1 MSKSNMN
8 LKLVTGLLMAS
19 GTTVAFASMNNLN
32 VQSNLGEQ
40 FSGSIVVT
48 GPTAQEI
55 LKSPSSI
62 SVSGA
67 PVSARVSKQG
77 EAAVIHLRS
86 SVPIN
91 DPVLRLRVQA
101 GSESRQYSAIID
113 PKNSAHQS
121 AQVNSAKAI
130 PHPPALASNNQPASK
145 PTATPVHKA
154 AAPKPAQQ
162 TIQNNRAHTPAA
174 AAPSNI
180 AIAQQYKVQAKDNI
194 FEIARRHQPEG
205 LSTAQTVQALMR
217 ANPQAFRNHNPN
229 LLYGD
234 ATLKIPSADAMHQ
247 LVKGRSAK
255 TVVAVATTATA
266 AVASTNTSTTA
277 TDDVAVIEKQ
287 LADLEQ
293 QKAQLEKQLVQ
304 AQQASAAAENT
315 AEPVATASAPVVA
328 ASTPVVAPASTPVA
342 APTKAAPPALIP
354 PVPEEKGLMDLLMEN
369 LPYLA
374 GGLVV
379 LLLLAMLIARS
390 RKKAAA
396 TDEAAFEGSND
407 DDAVEIFNFDDAS
420 LEKVSLSK
428 TDDVQNQL
436 TDAELEAL
444 NSFNPQ
450 EETAFHQTTA
460 KPTEAPQASGLTTG
474 ATALVGGAAVVAAA
488 HAASEQDFMPSDE
501 ELAQYAQPTAT
512 AAPASDDFNLDDLD
526 SLLKQGEVE
535 SQLISGE
542 TTSHDDFNFDF
553 DVNELAQNNSLNL
566 SSPALDF
573 PDVDAV
579 VEAPVATHLP
589 QVEDVN
595 FGDFD
600 AELSATTAP
609 SPEFNLDLG
618 TVALG
623 AAGLAAAT
631 QLMQDEPST
640 ANEGL
645 TLSQDDINAIN
656 FDDFT
661 TPSSST
667 DTVVALDNNA
677 DIDALFQGE
686 ESTSE
691 SPAVSKFNS
700 IPMDSGHELTFDDS
714 FNLNFDDLLSVD
726 EPASAAEN
734 SMNVAEATPAYVPEE
749 ISFDNVLASPTIEE
763 TSTVVN
769 SAIAEDNRPAQ
780 AWAGTGNFGNPLEE
794 AAAEAINT
802 THDAASQATEFDLDF
817 NLDAA
822 APAASTAPE
831 VVEETFFNTDDI
843 MSFDLDVPS
852 VDAPSA
858 QETIQTASVDDAAS
872 DLSFDLDALNL
883 DTISTDTTTAVA
895 DQAATDVSF
904 DLDALS
910 LDTISADTSTA
921 VADQAATD
929 VSFDLD
935 ALNLDTIST
944 EASTAAADLSSAD
957 VNFDLDALSLD
968 AVSTDSV
975 STVSNETVADM
986 SFDLDA
992 LSLDTAAAEPA
1003 IQPAPTATPDSSNNF
1018 DFSLDDLNADVAS
1031 APAMVEATLAPSTD
1045 FSLDD
1050 FNLDEFATLE
1060 TTEVTANPEVAI
1072 ADVDFNLDSLSL
1084 DTAAEAAP
1092 VAAFGALAKETAPAV
1107 EEEDTP
1113 AAIETETADNL
1124 ALQTLQHTQ
1133 DAKLDLAK
1141 MYLEIGDK
1149 DAAMNIL
1156 ADLMENGSNDAAERA
1171 QALYQ
1176 AL

>member
-1 MSKSNMN
+1 MN

-726 EPASAAEN
+726 EPAPAAEN
-734 SMNVAEATPAYVPEE
+734 SLNVAEVTSAYVPEE
-749 ISFDNVLASPTIEE
+749 ISFDNVLASPVTEE

-831 VVEETFFNTDDI
+831 VAEETFFNTDDI

-852 VDAPSA
+852 VDAPST
-858 QETIQTASVDDAAS
+858 QETIQTASMSDAAS
-872 DLSFDLDALNL
+872 DLSFDLDALSLDTISADTTTAVAEQASTDVSFDLNVLSL

-904 DLDALS
+904 DLD
-910 LDTISADTSTA
+910 T
-921 VADQAATD
+921 
-929 VSFDLD
+929 
-935 ALNLDTIST
+935 LNLDAIST
-944 EASTAAADLSSAD
+944 EASTAAADLSSAN
-957 VNFDLDALSLD
+957 VNFDLDALSLN
-968 AVSTDSV
+968 AVSTDAV
-975 STVSNETVADM
+975 STVSNEAVADM

-1018 DFSLDDLNADVAS
+1018 DFSLDDLNAEL
-1031 APAMVEATLAPSTD
+1031 APASVEATLAPSTD

-1050 FNLDEFATLE
+1050 FNLDEFATVE

-1084 DTAAEAAP
+1084 DTVAEAAP
-1092 VAAFGALAKETAPAV
+1092 VAAFGALTEETAPAA
-1107 EEEDTP
+1107 EEAP
-1113 AAIETETADNL
+1113 AAIETESADNL

>member
-19 GTTVAFASMNNLN
+19 GSTVALASMNNLN

-55 LKSPSSI
+55 LKSPASI

-77 EAAVIHLRS
+77 DSAVIHLRS

-91 DPVLRLRVQA
+91 DPVLRLKVQA
-101 GSESRQYSAIID
+101 GTESRQYSAIID
-113 PKNSAHQS
+113 PKNAVHQS
-121 AQVNSAKAI
+121 AQVNPAKAI
-130 PHPPALASNNQPASK
+130 PHPPALASNNEAARK
-145 PTATPVHKA
+145 PTATPAHKA
-154 AAPKPAQQ
+154 ATPKPAQQ
-162 TIQNNRAHTPAA
+162 TIQNNRAQAATA

-180 AIAQQYKVQAKDNI
+180 AIAQQYKVQAQDNI
-194 FEIARRHQPEG
+194 FEIARRYQPDG

-255 TVVAVATTATA
+255 HVVAATAATA
-266 AVASTNTSTTA
+266 AVATTTA
-277 TDDVAVIEKQ
+277 PATTAATADDVANIEKQ

-304 AQQASAAAENT
+304 AQQASAAAEST
-315 AEPVATASAPVVA
+315 AAPVATASAPTVA
-328 ASTPVVAPASTPVA
+328 ASTPVA
-342 APTKAAPPALIP
+342 APASTPAVAPTKATPPAPIP
-354 PVPEEKGLMDLLMEN
+354 PVPEEKGLMDLLVDY

-374 GGLVV
+374 VGLAA
-379 LLLLAMLIARS
+379 LLILAMLIVRS

-396 TDEAAFEGSND
+396 SDEVALDESE
-407 DDAVEIFNFDDAS
+407 DDAVEIFNFDEAALDTD
-420 LEKVSLSK
+420 KVSLSK
-428 TDDVQNQL
+428 TDDIQNQL

-450 EETAFHQTTA
+450 EDKAFHQSTA
-460 KPTEAPQASGLTTG
+460 QPTAAPQTSSLATG
-474 ATALVGGAAVVAAA
+474 ATALVGGAAVAAAA

-501 ELAQYAQPTAT
+501 ELAQYAQPSAT
-512 AAPASDDFNLDDLD
+512 EAPASDDFNLDDLD

-535 SQLISGE
+535 TQLA
-542 TTSHDDFNFDF
+542 TTEPTAHDDFNFDF

-566 SSPALDF
+566 STPALDF
-573 PDVDAV
+573 PDVDTV

-600 AELSATTAP
+600 VEVSATAAP
-609 SPEFNLDLG
+609 SNEFDLGLG

-623 AAGLAAAT
+623 AAGVAAASH
-631 QLMQDEPST
+631 LVQDTPATE
-640 ANEGL
+640 NEGL

-656 FDDFT
+656 FDDFNTST
-661 TPSSST
+661 TDVNTAVAT
-667 DTVVALDNNA
+667 DTNV
-677 DIDALFQGE
+677 DIDALFQDE
-686 ESTSE
+686 AEAAVA
-691 SPAVSKFNS
+691 SPVSKFNS

-726 EPASAAEN
+726 EAAVEAPNSLSAVET
-734 SMNVAEATPAYVPEE
+734 SHIEAPEE
-749 ISFDNVLASPTIEE
+749 ISFDNIVE
-763 TSTVVN
+763 TAAPV
-769 SAIAEDNRPAQ
+769 AEIITPVAATAMVEDSRPAQ
-780 AWAGTGNFGNPLEE
+780 AWAGTGNFGNPS
-794 AAAEAINT
+794 AAETIST
-802 THDAASQATEFDLDF
+802 TTDAEPQATEFDLDF
-817 NLDAA
+817 NLDTA
-822 APAASTAPE
+822 APTATATPEGAEEVLFAS
-831 VVEETFFNTDDI
+831 DDI

-852 VDAPSA
+852 IDSPA
-858 QETIQTASVDDAAS
+858 ASEVTEVANANTDAAA

-883 DTISTDTTTAVA
+883 DSISNEAPAAVETTAS
-895 DQAATDVSF
+895 DVSF

-910 LDTISADTSTA
+910 LDVAPTEITALADTA
-921 VADQAATD
+921 IADI
-929 VSFDLD
+929 SFDLD
-935 ALNLDTIST
+935 AP
-944 EASTAAADLSSAD
+944 SA
-957 VNFDLDALSLD
+957 
-968 AVSTDSV
+968 DSV
-975 STVSNETVADM
+975 SAATPAAVADDALADM

-992 LSLDTAAAEPA
+992 LSMDIAAEPA

-1018 DFSLDDLNADVAS
+1018 DFSLDDLNAAVT
-1031 APAMVEATLAPSTD
+1031 PATAEATAAPDTD

-1050 FNLDEFATLE
+1050 FNLEEFASVE
-1060 TTEVTANPEVAI
+1060 ATEVAATPA

-1084 DTAAEAAP
+1084 DNIGETAPVAALPEEAAP
-1092 VAAFGALAKETAPAV
+1092 VLD
-1107 EEEDTP
+1107 DTP
-1113 AAIETETADNL
+1113 VVAAAESADNL

-1141 MYLEIGDK
+1141 MYIEIGDK

-1176 AL
+1176 SL

>member
-19 GTTVAFASMNNLN
+19 GSTVALASMNNLN

-55 LKSPSSI
+55 LKSPASI

-77 EAAVIHLRS
+77 DSAVIHLRS

-91 DPVLRLRVQA
+91 DPVLRLKVQA
-101 GSESRQYSAIID
+101 GTESRQYSAIID
-113 PKNSAHQS
+113 PKNAVHQS
-121 AQVNSAKAI
+121 AQVNPAKAI
-130 PHPPALASNNQPASK
+130 PHPPALASNNEAARK
-145 PTATPVHKA
+145 PTATPAHKA
-154 AAPKPAQQ
+154 ATPKPAQQ
-162 TIQNNRAHTPAA
+162 TIQNNRAQAATA

-180 AIAQQYKVQAKDNI
+180 AIAQQYKVQAQDNI
-194 FEIARRHQPEG
+194 FEIARRYQPDG

-255 TVVAVATTATA
+255 HVVAATAATA
-266 AVASTNTSTTA
+266 AVATTTA
-277 TDDVAVIEKQ
+277 PATTAATADDVANIEKQ

-304 AQQASAAAENT
+304 AQQASAAAEST
-315 AEPVATASAPVVA
+315 AAPVATASAPTVA
-328 ASTPVVAPASTPVA
+328 ASTPVA
-342 APTKAAPPALIP
+342 APASTPAVAPTKATPPAPIP
-354 PVPEEKGLMDLLMEN
+354 PVPEEKGLMDLLVDY

-374 GGLVV
+374 IGLVA
-379 LLLLAMLIARS
+379 LLILAMLIARS

-396 TDEAAFEGSND
+396 SDEVALDESE
-407 DDAVEIFNFDDAS
+407 DDAVEIFNFDEAALDTD
-420 LEKVSLSK
+420 KVSLSK
-428 TDDVQNQL
+428 TDDIQNQL

-450 EETAFHQTTA
+450 EDKAFHQSTA
-460 KPTEAPQASGLTTG
+460 QPTAAPQTSSLATG
-474 ATALVGGAAVVAAA
+474 ATALVGGAAVAAAA

-501 ELAQYAQPTAT
+501 ELAQYAQPSAT
-512 AAPASDDFNLDDLD
+512 EAPASDDFNLDDLD

-535 SQLISGE
+535 TQLATAE
-542 TTSHDDFNFDF
+542 PTAHDDFNFDF

-566 SSPALDF
+566 STPALDF
-573 PDVDAV
+573 PDVDTV

-600 AELSATTAP
+600 VEVSATAAP
-609 SPEFNLDLG
+609 SNEFDLDLG

-623 AAGLAAAT
+623 AAGVAAASH
-631 QLMQDEPST
+631 LVQDTPATE
-640 ANEGL
+640 NEGL

-656 FDDFT
+656 FDDFNTST
-661 TPSSST
+661 TDVNTAVAT
-667 DTVVALDNNA
+667 DTNV
-677 DIDALFQGE
+677 DIDALFQDE
-686 ESTSE
+686 AEAAVA
-691 SPAVSKFNS
+691 SPVSKFNS

-726 EPASAAEN
+726 EAAVETPN
-734 SMNVAEATPAYVPEE
+734 SISTAEASLAEAPEE
-749 ISFDNVLASPTIEE
+749 ISFDNIVE
-763 TSTVVN
+763 TAAPV
-769 SAIAEDNRPAQ
+769 AEIITPVAATAMVEDSRPAQ
-780 AWAGTGNFGNPLEE
+780 AWAGTGNFGNPS
-794 AAAEAINT
+794 AAETIST
-802 THDAASQATEFDLDF
+802 TTDAEPQATEFDLDF
-817 NLDAA
+817 NLDTA
-822 APAASTAPE
+822 APAATVAPE
-831 VVEETFFNTDDI
+831 VAEEALFANDDI

-852 VDAPSA
+852 IVSPATSEVTEIA
-858 QETIQTASVDDAAS
+858 HANTDAAA

-883 DTISTDTTTAVA
+883 DSISNEAPAAVETTAS
-895 DQAATDVSF
+895 DVSF

-910 LDTISADTSTA
+910 LDAAPTEITALADTA
-921 VADQAATD
+921 IAD

-935 ALNLDTIST
+935 AP
-944 EASTAAADLSSAD
+944 SA
-957 VNFDLDALSLD
+957 
-968 AVSTDSV
+968 DSV
-975 STVSNETVADM
+975 SAATPAAVADDALADM

-992 LSLDTAAAEPA
+992 LSLDTAAEPA

-1018 DFSLDDLNADVAS
+1018 DFSLDDLNAAVT
-1031 APAMVEATLAPSTD
+1031 PATAEATAAPDTD

-1050 FNLDEFATLE
+1050 FNLEEFASVE
-1060 TTEVTANPEVAI
+1060 ATEVAATPT

-1084 DTAAEAAP
+1084 DNIGETAPVAELAALPEEAAP
-1092 VAAFGALAKETAPAV
+1092 VLD
-1107 EEEDTP
+1107 DTP
-1113 AAIETETADNL
+1113 VVAAAESADNL

-1141 MYLEIGDK
+1141 MYIEIGDK

-1176 AL
+1176 SL

>member
-19 GTTVAFASMNNLN
+19 GSTVALASMNNLN

-55 LKSPSSI
+55 LKSPASI

-77 EAAVIHLRS
+77 DSAVIHLRS

-91 DPVLRLRVQA
+91 DPVLRLKVQA
-101 GSESRQYSAIID
+101 GTESRQYSAIID
-113 PKNSAHQS
+113 PKNAVHQS
-121 AQVNSAKAI
+121 AQVNPAKAI
-130 PHPPALASNNQPASK
+130 PHPPALASNNEAARK
-145 PTATPVHKA
+145 PTATPAHKA
-154 AAPKPAQQ
+154 ATPKPAQQ
-162 TIQNNRAHTPAA
+162 TIQNNRAQAATA

-180 AIAQQYKVQAKDNI
+180 AIAQQYKVQAQDNI
-194 FEIARRHQPEG
+194 FEIARRYQPDG

-255 TVVAVATTATA
+255 HVAAATAATA
-266 AVASTNTSTTA
+266 AVATTTA
-277 TDDVAVIEKQ
+277 PATTAATADDVANIEKQ

-304 AQQASAAAENT
+304 AQQASAAAEST
-315 AEPVATASAPVVA
+315 AAPVATASAPTVA
-328 ASTPVVAPASTPVA
+328 ASTPVA
-342 APTKAAPPALIP
+342 APASTPAVAPTKATPPAPIP
-354 PVPEEKGLMDLLMEN
+354 PVPEEKGLMDLLVDY

-374 GGLVV
+374 IGLVA
-379 LLLLAMLIARS
+379 LLILAMLIARS

-396 TDEAAFEGSND
+396 SDEVALDESE
-407 DDAVEIFNFDDAS
+407 DDAVEIFNFDEAALDTD
-420 LEKVSLSK
+420 KVSLSK
-428 TDDVQNQL
+428 TDDIQNQL

-450 EETAFHQTTA
+450 EDKAFHQSTA
-460 KPTEAPQASGLTTG
+460 QPTAAPQTSSLATG
-474 ATALVGGAAVVAAA
+474 ATALVGGAAVAAAA

-501 ELAQYAQPTAT
+501 ELAQYAQPSAT
-512 AAPASDDFNLDDLD
+512 EAPASDDFNLDDLD

-535 SQLISGE
+535 TQLATAE
-542 TTSHDDFNFDF
+542 PTAHDDFNFDF

-566 SSPALDF
+566 STPALDF
-573 PDVDAV
+573 PDVDTV

-600 AELSATTAP
+600 VEVSATAAP
-609 SPEFNLDLG
+609 SNEFDLDLG

-623 AAGLAAAT
+623 AAGVAT
-631 QLMQDEPST
+631 ASHLLQDTPATE
-640 ANEGL
+640 NEGL

-656 FDDFT
+656 FDDFNTST
-661 TPSSST
+661 TDVNTAVAT
-667 DTVVALDNNA
+667 DTNV
-677 DIDALFQGE
+677 DIDALFQDE
-686 ESTSE
+686 AEAAAA
-691 SPAVSKFNS
+691 SPVSKFNS

-726 EPASAAEN
+726 EVAVEAPNSLSAVETSPINTA
-734 SMNVAEATPAYVPEE
+734 EE
-749 ISFDNVLASPTIEE
+749 ISFDT
-763 TSTVVN
+763 
-769 SAIAEDNRPAQ
+769 IAETAAPVAEVITPVAATAMVEDSRPAQ
-780 AWAGTGNFGNPLEE
+780 AWAGTGNFGNPS
-794 AAAEAINT
+794 AAETIST
-802 THDAASQATEFDLDF
+802 TTDAEPQATEFDLDF
-817 NLDAA
+817 NLDTA
-822 APAASTAPE
+822 APTATVAPE
-831 VVEETFFNTDDI
+831 VAEEALFANDDI
-843 MSFDLDVPS
+843 M
-852 VDAPSA
+852 
-858 QETIQTASVDDAAS
+858 
-872 DLSFDLDALNL
+872 SFDLDALNL
-883 DTISTDTTTAVA
+883 DSISNEAPAAVETTASN
-895 DQAATDVSF
+895 VSF

-910 LDTISADTSTA
+910 LDATPTEITALADTA
-921 VADQAATD
+921 IAD

-935 ALNLDTIST
+935 AP
-944 EASTAAADLSSAD
+944 SA
-957 VNFDLDALSLD
+957 
-968 AVSTDSV
+968 DSV
-975 STVSNETVADM
+975 SAATPAAVADDALADM

-992 LSLDTAAAEPA
+992 LSLDTAAEPA

-1018 DFSLDDLNADVAS
+1018 DFSLDDLNAAVT
-1031 APAMVEATLAPSTD
+1031 PATAEATAAPDTD

-1050 FNLDEFATLE
+1050 FNLEEFASVE
-1060 TTEVTANPEVAI
+1060 ATEVAATPA

-1084 DTAAEAAP
+1084 DNIGETAPVAALPEEAAP
-1092 VAAFGALAKETAPAV
+1092 VLD
-1107 EEEDTP
+1107 DTP
-1113 AAIETETADNL
+1113 VVAAAESADNL

-1141 MYLEIGDK
+1141 MYIEIGDK

-1176 AL
+1176 SL

>member
-19 GTTVAFASMNNLN
+19 GSTVALASMNNLN

-55 LKSPSSI
+55 LKSPASI

-77 EAAVIHLRS
+77 DSAVIHLRS

-91 DPVLRLRVQA
+91 DPVLRLKVQA
-101 GSESRQYSAIID
+101 GTESRQYSAIID
-113 PKNSAHQS
+113 PKNAVHQS
-121 AQVNSAKAI
+121 AQVNPAKAI
-130 PHPPALASNNQPASK
+130 PHPPALASNNEAARK
-145 PTATPVHKA
+145 PTATPAHKA
-154 AAPKPAQQ
+154 ATPKPAQQ
-162 TIQNNRAHTPAA
+162 TIQNNRAQAATA

-180 AIAQQYKVQAKDNI
+180 AIAQQYKVQAQDNI
-194 FEIARRHQPEG
+194 FEIARRYQPDG

-255 TVVAVATTATA
+255 HVVAATAATA
-266 AVASTNTSTTA
+266 AVATAPATTA
-277 TDDVAVIEKQ
+277 ATADDVANIEKQ

-304 AQQASAAAENT
+304 AQQASAAAEST
-315 AEPVATASAPVVA
+315 AAPVATASAPTVA
-328 ASTPVVAPASTPVA
+328 ASTPVA
-342 APTKAAPPALIP
+342 APASTPAVAPTKATPPAPIP
-354 PVPEEKGLMDLLMEN
+354 PVPEEKGLMDLLVDY

-374 GGLVV
+374 IGLVA
-379 LLLLAMLIARS
+379 LLILAMLIARS

-396 TDEAAFEGSND
+396 SDEVALDESE
-407 DDAVEIFNFDDAS
+407 DDAVEIFNFDEAALDTD
-420 LEKVSLSK
+420 KVSLSK
-428 TDDVQNQL
+428 TDDIQNQL

-450 EETAFHQTTA
+450 EDKAFHQSTA
-460 KPTEAPQASGLTTG
+460 QPTAAPQTSSLATG
-474 ATALVGGAAVVAAA
+474 ATALVGGAAVAAAA

-501 ELAQYAQPTAT
+501 ELAQYAQPSAT
-512 AAPASDDFNLDDLD
+512 EAPASDDFNLDDLD

-535 SQLISGE
+535 TQLA
-542 TTSHDDFNFDF
+542 TTEPTAHDDFNFDF

-566 SSPALDF
+566 STPALDF
-573 PDVDAV
+573 PDVDTV

-600 AELSATTAP
+600 VEVSATAAP
-609 SPEFNLDLG
+609 SNEFDLDLG

-623 AAGLAAAT
+623 AAGVAAASH
-631 QLMQDEPST
+631 LVQDTSATE
-640 ANEGL
+640 NEGL

-656 FDDFT
+656 FDDFNTST
-661 TPSSST
+661 TDVNTAVAT
-667 DTVVALDNNA
+667 DTNV
-677 DIDALFQGE
+677 DIDALFQDE
-686 ESTSE
+686 AEAAVA
-691 SPAVSKFNS
+691 SPVSKFNS

-726 EPASAAEN
+726 EAAVETPN
-734 SMNVAEATPAYVPEE
+734 SISTAEASLAEAPEE
-749 ISFDNVLASPTIEE
+749 ISFDNIVE
-763 TSTVVN
+763 TAAPV
-769 SAIAEDNRPAQ
+769 AEIITPVAVTAMVEDSRPAQ
-780 AWAGTGNFGNPLEE
+780 AWAGTGNFGNPS
-794 AAAEAINT
+794 AAETIST
-802 THDAASQATEFDLDF
+802 TTDAEPQATEFDLDF
-817 NLDAA
+817 NLDTA
-822 APAASTAPE
+822 APAATVAPE
-831 VVEETFFNTDDI
+831 VAEEVLFASDDI

-852 VDAPSA
+852 IDSPATSEVTEVAHA
-858 QETIQTASVDDAAS
+858 NTDAAA

-883 DTISTDTTTAVA
+883 DSISNEAPAAVETTAS
-895 DQAATDVSF
+895 DVSF

-910 LDTISADTSTA
+910 LDAAPTEITALADTA
-921 VADQAATD
+921 IAD

-935 ALNLDTIST
+935 AP
-944 EASTAAADLSSAD
+944 SA
-957 VNFDLDALSLD
+957 
-968 AVSTDSV
+968 DSV
-975 STVSNETVADM
+975 SAATPAAVADDALADM

-992 LSLDTAAAEPA
+992 LSLDTATEPA

-1018 DFSLDDLNADVAS
+1018 DFSLDDLNAAVT
-1031 APAMVEATLAPSTD
+1031 PATAEATAAPDTD

-1050 FNLDEFATLE
+1050 FNLEEFASVE
-1060 TTEVTANPEVAI
+1060 ATEVAATPA

-1084 DTAAEAAP
+1084 DNIGETAPVAELAALPEEAAP
-1092 VAAFGALAKETAPAV
+1092 VLD
-1107 EEEDTP
+1107 DTP
-1113 AAIETETADNL
+1113 VVAAAESADNL

-1141 MYLEIGDK
+1141 MYIEIGDK

-1176 AL
+1176 SL

>member
-19 GTTVAFASMNNLN
+19 GSTVALASMNNLN

-55 LKSPSSI
+55 LKSPASI

-77 EAAVIHLRS
+77 DSAVIHLRS

-91 DPVLRLRVQA
+91 DPVLRLKVQA
-101 GSESRQYSAIID
+101 GTESRQYSAIID
-113 PKNSAHQS
+113 PKNTVHQS
-121 AQVNSAKAI
+121 AQVNPAKAI
-130 PHPPALASNNQPASK
+130 PHPPVLASNNEAARK
-145 PTATPVHKA
+145 PTATPAHKA
-154 AAPKPAQQ
+154 ATPKPAQQ
-162 TIQNNRAHTPAA
+162 TIQNNRAQAATA

-180 AIAQQYKVQAKDNI
+180 AIAQQYKVQAQDNI
-194 FEIARRHQPEG
+194 FEIARRYQPDG

-255 TVVAVATTATA
+255 HVAAATAATAEVATTNTPATTAATA
-266 AVASTNTSTTA
+266 
-277 TDDVAVIEKQ
+277 DDVANIEKQ

-304 AQQASAAAENT
+304 AQQASAAAEST
-315 AEPVATASAPVVA
+315 PAPVTTASAPAVA
-328 ASTPVVAPASTPVA
+328 ASTPVVAPASTPAV
-342 APTKAAPPALIP
+342 APTKATPPAPIP
-354 PVPEEKGLMDLLMEN
+354 PVPEEKGLMDLLVDY

-374 GGLVV
+374 VGLVA
-379 LLLLAMLIARS
+379 LLILAMLIARS

-396 TDEAAFEGSND
+396 SDEIALNESE
-407 DDAVEIFNFDDAS
+407 DDAVEIFNFDEAALDTD
-420 LEKVSLSK
+420 KVSLSK
-428 TDDVQNQL
+428 TDDIQNQL

-450 EETAFHQTTA
+450 EDKAFHQSTA
-460 KPTEAPQASGLTTG
+460 QPTAAPQTSSLATG
-474 ATALVGGAAVVAAA
+474 ATALVGGAAVAAAA
-488 HAASEQDFMPSDE
+488 HAASEDFMPSDE
-501 ELAQYAQPTAT
+501 ELAQYAQPSAT
-512 AAPASDDFNLDDLD
+512 EAPASDDFNLDDLD

-535 SQLISGE
+535 TQLATTE
-542 TTSHDDFNFDF
+542 TTAHDDFNFDF

-566 SSPALDF
+566 STPALDF
-573 PDVDAV
+573 PDVDTV

-600 AELSATTAP
+600 VEVSATTAP
-609 SPEFNLDLG
+609 SNEFDLDLG

-623 AAGLAAAT
+623 AVGVAAASH
-631 QLMQDEPST
+631 LVQDTPATE
-640 ANEGL
+640 NEGL

-656 FDDFT
+656 FDDFNT
-661 TPSSST
+661 STT
-667 DTVVALDNNA
+667 DTNV
-677 DIDALFQGE
+677 DIDALFQDE
-686 ESTSE
+686 AEAAVA
-691 SPAVSKFNS
+691 SPVSKFNS

-726 EPASAAEN
+726 ETATETPN
-734 SMNVAEATPAYVPEE
+734 SISTTESSSIDTAEE
-749 ISFDNVLASPTIEE
+749 ISFDN
-763 TSTVVN
+763 
-769 SAIAEDNRPAQ
+769 IAETAAPVAEIITPVAATAMVEDSRPAQ
-780 AWAGTGNFGNPLEE
+780 AWAGTGNFGNPS
-794 AAAEAINT
+794 AAETIST
-802 THDAASQATEFDLDF
+802 TTDAEPQATEFDLDF
-817 NLDAA
+817 NLDTAV
-822 APAASTAPE
+822 PAATVAPE
-831 VVEETFFNTDDI
+831 VTEEVLFASDDI

-852 VDAPSA
+852 IDSTVTPEVTEVAN
-858 QETIQTASVDDAAS
+858 TDAAA
-872 DLSFDLDALNL
+872 DLSFDLDALSL
-883 DTISTDTTTAVA
+883 DSISNEAP
-895 DQAATDVSF
+895 ATVETVTSDVSF

-910 LDTISADTSTA
+910 LDAAPTEITALADTA
-921 VADQAATD
+921 
-929 VSFDLD
+929 
-935 ALNLDTIST
+935 I
-944 EASTAAADLSSAD
+944 AD
-957 VNFDLDALSLD
+957 VNFDLDAPS
-968 AVSTDSV
+968 ADSV
-975 STVSNETVADM
+975 SAATPAVVADDALTDM

-1018 DFSLDDLNADVAS
+1018 DFSLDDLNAAVT
-1031 APAMVEATLAPSTD
+1031 PATAEATAAPDTD

-1050 FNLDEFATLE
+1050 FNLEEFASVEATE
-1060 TTEVTANPEVAI
+1060 TAATPA

-1084 DTAAEAAP
+1084 DNISEAAP
-1092 VAAFGALAKETAPAV
+1092 VAELAELPEEVAPAV
-1107 EEEDTP
+1107 DDTP
-1113 AAIETETADNL
+1113 VVAAAESAENL

-1141 MYLEIGDK
+1141 MYIEIGDK

>member
-1 MSKSNMN
+1 MN

-19 GTTVAFASMNNLN
+19 GSTVALASMNNLN

-55 LKSPSSI
+55 LKSPASI

-77 EAAVIHLRS
+77 DSAVIHLRS

-91 DPVLRLRVQA
+91 DPVLRLKVQA
-101 GSESRQYSAIID
+101 GTESRQYSAIID
-113 PKNSAHQS
+113 PKNAVHQS
-121 AQVNSAKAI
+121 AQVNPAKAI
-130 PHPPALASNNQPASK
+130 PHPPALASNNEAARK
-145 PTATPVHKA
+145 PTATPAHKA
-154 AAPKPAQQ
+154 ATPKPAQQ
-162 TIQNNRAHTPAA
+162 TIQNNRAQAATA

-180 AIAQQYKVQAKDNI
+180 AIAQQYKVQAQDNI
-194 FEIARRHQPEG
+194 FEIARRYQPDG

-255 TVVAVATTATA
+255 HVVAATAATA
-266 AVASTNTSTTA
+266 AVATTTA
-277 TDDVAVIEKQ
+277 PATTAATADDVANIEKQ

-304 AQQASAAAENT
+304 AQQASAAAEST
-315 AEPVATASAPVVA
+315 AAPVATASAPTVA
-328 ASTPVVAPASTPVA
+328 ASTPVA
-342 APTKAAPPALIP
+342 APASTPAVAPTKATPPAPIP
-354 PVPEEKGLMDLLMEN
+354 PVPEEKGLMDLLVDY

-374 GGLVV
+374 IGLVA
-379 LLLLAMLIARS
+379 LLILAMLIARS

-396 TDEAAFEGSND
+396 SDEVALDESE
-407 DDAVEIFNFDDAS
+407 DDAVEIFNFDEAALDTD
-420 LEKVSLSK
+420 KVSLSK
-428 TDDVQNQL
+428 TDDIQNQL

-450 EETAFHQTTA
+450 EDKAFHQSTA
-460 KPTEAPQASGLTTG
+460 QPTAAPQTSSLATG
-474 ATALVGGAAVVAAA
+474 ATALVGGAAVAAAA

-501 ELAQYAQPTAT
+501 ELAQYAQPSAT
-512 AAPASDDFNLDDLD
+512 EAPASDDFNLDDLD

-535 SQLISGE
+535 TQLATAE
-542 TTSHDDFNFDF
+542 PTAHDDFNFDF

-566 SSPALDF
+566 STPALDF
-573 PDVDAV
+573 PDVDTV

-600 AELSATTAP
+600 VEVSATAAP
-609 SPEFNLDLG
+609 SNEFDLDLG

-623 AAGLAAAT
+623 AAGVAAASH
-631 QLMQDEPST
+631 LVQDTPATE
-640 ANEGL
+640 NEGL

-656 FDDFT
+656 FDDFNTST
-661 TPSSST
+661 TDVNTAVAT
-667 DTVVALDNNA
+667 DTNV
-677 DIDALFQGE
+677 DIDALFQDE
-686 ESTSE
+686 AEAAVA
-691 SPAVSKFNS
+691 SPVSKFNS

-726 EPASAAEN
+726 EAAVETPNSTSAAEA
-734 SMNVAEATPAYVPEE
+734 SLAEAPEE
-749 ISFDNVLASPTIEE
+749 ISFDNIVE
-763 TSTVVN
+763 TAAPV
-769 SAIAEDNRPAQ
+769 AEIITPVAATAMVEDSRPAQ
-780 AWAGTGNFGNPLEE
+780 AWAGTGNFGNPS
-794 AAAEAINT
+794 AAETIST
-802 THDAASQATEFDLDF
+802 TTDAEPQATEFDLDF
-817 NLDAA
+817 NLDTA
-822 APAASTAPE
+822 APTATVAPE
-831 VVEETFFNTDDI
+831 VAEEALFANDDI

-852 VDAPSA
+852 IDSPATSEVTEVAHA
-858 QETIQTASVDDAAS
+858 NTDAAA

-883 DTISTDTTTAVA
+883 DSISNEAPAAVETTAS
-895 DQAATDVSF
+895 DVSF

-910 LDTISADTSTA
+910 LDAAPTEITALADTA
-921 VADQAATD
+921 IAD

-935 ALNLDTIST
+935 AP
-944 EASTAAADLSSAD
+944 SA
-957 VNFDLDALSLD
+957 
-968 AVSTDSV
+968 DSV
-975 STVSNETVADM
+975 SAATPAAVADDALADM

-992 LSLDTAAAEPA
+992 LSLDTAAEPA

-1018 DFSLDDLNADVAS
+1018 DFSLDDLNAAVT
-1031 APAMVEATLAPSTD
+1031 PATAEATAAPDTD

-1050 FNLDEFATLE
+1050 FNLEEFASVE
-1060 TTEVTANPEVAI
+1060 ATEVAATPA

-1084 DTAAEAAP
+1084 DNIGETAPVAELAALPEEAAP
-1092 VAAFGALAKETAPAV
+1092 VLD
-1107 EEEDTP
+1107 DTP
-1113 AAIETETADNL
+1113 VVAAAESADNL

-1141 MYLEIGDK
+1141 MYIEIGDK

-1176 AL
+1176 SL

>member
-130 PHPPALASNNQPASK
+130 PHPPALASNNQPVSK
-145 PTATPVHKA
+145 PTATPAHKA

-255 TVVAVATTATA
+255 TVAAVATTATA

-315 AEPVATASAPVVA
+315 AEPVTTASAPVIAASTPVA
-328 ASTPVVAPASTPVA
+328 APASTPVVAP
-342 APTKAAPPALIP
+342 TKVAPPAPIP

-396 TDEAAFEGSND
+396 TDEAAFEDSND

-600 AELSATTAP
+600 AELSATAAP

-623 AAGLAAAT
+623 AAGVAAAT
-631 QLMQDEPST
+631 HLMQDEPST

-656 FDDFT
+656 FDDFI

-667 DTVVALDNNA
+667 DTAVALDSNT

-734 SMNVAEATPAYVPEE
+734 SMNVAEATPTYVPEE
-749 ISFDNVLASPTIEE
+749 ISFDNVLANPVTEE

-794 AAAEAINT
+794 AAAEATDT
-802 THDAASQATEFDLDF
+802 THDTASQATEFDLDF

-822 APAASTAPE
+822 APVASTAPE
-831 VVEETFFNTDDI
+831 VAEETFFNTDDI

-858 QETIQTASVDDAAS
+858 QETIQTVSVTDAES
-872 DLSFDLDALNL
+872 DLSFDLDALSL
-883 DTISTDTTTAVA
+883 DTISADTTTAVA
-895 DQAATDVSF
+895 DQASTDVSF

-910 LDTISADTSTA
+910 LDTISTETTTA

-935 ALNLDTIST
+935 ALNLDAIST

-1018 DFSLDDLNADVAS
+1018 DFSLDDLNAEL
-1031 APAMVEATLAPSTD
+1031 APASVEATLAPSTD

-1084 DTAAEAAP
+1084 DTVAEAAP
-1092 VAAFGALAKETAPAV
+1092 VAAFGALSEETAPAV
-1107 EEEDTP
+1107 EDTP
-1113 AAIETETADNL
+1113 AAIETESADNL

>member
-19 GTTVAFASMNNLN
+19 GSTVALASMNNLN

-55 LKSPSSI
+55 LKSPASI

-77 EAAVIHLRS
+77 DSAVIHLRS

-91 DPVLRLRVQA
+91 DPVLRLKVQA
-101 GSESRQYSAIID
+101 GTESRQYSAIID
-113 PKNSAHQS
+113 PKNAVHQS
-121 AQVNSAKAI
+121 AQVNPAKAI
-130 PHPPALASNNQPASK
+130 PHPPALASNNEAARK
-145 PTATPVHKA
+145 PTATPAHKA
-154 AAPKPAQQ
+154 ATPKPAQQ
-162 TIQNNRAHTPAA
+162 TIQNNRAQAATA

-180 AIAQQYKVQAKDNI
+180 AIAQQYKVQAQDNI
-194 FEIARRHQPEG
+194 FEIARRYQPDG

-255 TVVAVATTATA
+255 HVVAATAATA
-266 AVASTNTSTTA
+266 AVATTTA
-277 TDDVAVIEKQ
+277 PATTAATADDVANIEKQ

-304 AQQASAAAENT
+304 AQQASAAAEST
-315 AEPVATASAPVVA
+315 AAPVATASAPTVA
-328 ASTPVVAPASTPVA
+328 ASTPVA
-342 APTKAAPPALIP
+342 APASTPAVAPTKATPPAPIP
-354 PVPEEKGLMDLLMEN
+354 PVPEEKGLMDLLVDY

-374 GGLVV
+374 IGLVA
-379 LLLLAMLIARS
+379 LLILAMLIARS

-396 TDEAAFEGSND
+396 SDEVALDESE
-407 DDAVEIFNFDDAS
+407 DDAVEIFNFDEAALDTD
-420 LEKVSLSK
+420 KVSLSK
-428 TDDVQNQL
+428 TDDIQNQL

-450 EETAFHQTTA
+450 EDKAFHQSTA
-460 KPTEAPQASGLTTG
+460 QPTAAPQTSSLATG
-474 ATALVGGAAVVAAA
+474 ATALVGGAAVAAAA

-501 ELAQYAQPTAT
+501 ELAQYAQPSAT
-512 AAPASDDFNLDDLD
+512 EAPASDDFNLDDLD

-535 SQLISGE
+535 TQLATAE
-542 TTSHDDFNFDF
+542 PTSHDDFNFDF

-566 SSPALDF
+566 STPALDF
-573 PDVDAV
+573 PDVDTV

-600 AELSATTAP
+600 VEVSATAAP
-609 SPEFNLDLG
+609 SNEFDLDLG

-623 AAGLAAAT
+623 AAGVAAVSHLVQDTPAT
-631 QLMQDEPST
+631 E
-640 ANEGL
+640 NEGL

-656 FDDFT
+656 FDDFNTST
-661 TPSSST
+661 TDVNTAVAT
-667 DTVVALDNNA
+667 DTNV
-677 DIDALFQGE
+677 DIDALFQDE
-686 ESTSE
+686 AEAAAAPS
-691 SPAVSKFNS
+691 VSKFNS

-726 EPASAAEN
+726 EAAVETPN
-734 SMNVAEATPAYVPEE
+734 SISTAEASLAEAPEE
-749 ISFDNVLASPTIEE
+749 ISFDNIVE
-763 TSTVVN
+763 TAAPV
-769 SAIAEDNRPAQ
+769 AEIITPVAATAMVEDSRPAQ
-780 AWAGTGNFGNPLEE
+780 AWAGTGNFGNPS
-794 AAAEAINT
+794 AAETIST
-802 THDAASQATEFDLDF
+802 TTDAEPQATEFDLDF
-817 NLDAA
+817 NLDTA
-822 APAASTAPE
+822 APAATVAPE
-831 VVEETFFNTDDI
+831 VAEEALFANDDI

-852 VDAPSA
+852 IDSPATSEVTEIAHA
-858 QETIQTASVDDAAS
+858 NTDAAA

-883 DTISTDTTTAVA
+883 DSISNEAPAAVETTAS
-895 DQAATDVSF
+895 DVSF

-910 LDTISADTSTA
+910 LDAAPTEITALADTA
-921 VADQAATD
+921 IAD

-935 ALNLDTIST
+935 AP
-944 EASTAAADLSSAD
+944 SA
-957 VNFDLDALSLD
+957 
-968 AVSTDSV
+968 DSV
-975 STVSNETVADM
+975 SAATPAAVADDALADM

-992 LSLDTAAAEPA
+992 LSLDTAAEPA

-1018 DFSLDDLNADVAS
+1018 DFSLDDLNAAVT
-1031 APAMVEATLAPSTD
+1031 PATAEATAAPDTD

-1050 FNLDEFATLE
+1050 FNLEEFASVE
-1060 TTEVTANPEVAI
+1060 ATEVAATPT

-1084 DTAAEAAP
+1084 DNIGETAPVAELAALPEEAAP
-1092 VAAFGALAKETAPAV
+1092 VLD
-1107 EEEDTP
+1107 DTP
-1113 AAIETETADNL
+1113 VVAAAESADNL

-1141 MYLEIGDK
+1141 MYIEIGDK

-1176 AL
+1176 SL

>member
-19 GTTVAFASMNNLN
+19 GSTVALASMNNLN

-55 LKSPSSI
+55 LKSPASI

-77 EAAVIHLRS
+77 DSAVIHLRS

-91 DPVLRLRVQA
+91 DPVLRLKVQA
-101 GSESRQYSAIID
+101 GTESRQYSAIID
-113 PKNSAHQS
+113 PKNAVHQS
-121 AQVNSAKAI
+121 AQVNPAKAI
-130 PHPPALASNNQPASK
+130 PHPPALASNNEAARK
-145 PTATPVHKA
+145 PTATPAHKA
-154 AAPKPAQQ
+154 ATPKPAQQ
-162 TIQNNRAHTPAA
+162 TIQNNRAQAATA

-180 AIAQQYKVQAKDNI
+180 AIAQQYKVQAQDNI
-194 FEIARRHQPEG
+194 FEIARRYQPDG

-255 TVVAVATTATA
+255 HVVAATAATA
-266 AVASTNTSTTA
+266 AVATTTA
-277 TDDVAVIEKQ
+277 PATTAATADDVANIEKQ

-304 AQQASAAAENT
+304 AQQASAAAEST
-315 AEPVATASAPVVA
+315 AAPVATASAPTVA
-328 ASTPVVAPASTPVA
+328 ASTPVA
-342 APTKAAPPALIP
+342 APASTPAVAPTKATPPAPIP
-354 PVPEEKGLMDLLMEN
+354 PVPEEKGLMDLLVDY

-374 GGLVV
+374 IGLVA
-379 LLLLAMLIARS
+379 LLILAMLIARS

-396 TDEAAFEGSND
+396 SDEVALDESE
-407 DDAVEIFNFDDAS
+407 DDAVEIFNFDEAALDTD
-420 LEKVSLSK
+420 KVSLSK
-428 TDDVQNQL
+428 TDDIQNQL

-450 EETAFHQTTA
+450 EDKAFHQSTA
-460 KPTEAPQASGLTTG
+460 QPTAAPQTSSLATG
-474 ATALVGGAAVVAAA
+474 ATALVGGAAVAAAA

-501 ELAQYAQPTAT
+501 ELAQYAQPSAT
-512 AAPASDDFNLDDLD
+512 EAPASDDFNLDDLD

-535 SQLISGE
+535 TQLATAE
-542 TTSHDDFNFDF
+542 PTAHDDFNFDF

-566 SSPALDF
+566 STPALDF
-573 PDVDAV
+573 PDVDTV

-600 AELSATTAP
+600 VEVSATAAP
-609 SPEFNLDLG
+609 SNEFDLDLG

-623 AAGLAAAT
+623 AAGVAAASH
-631 QLMQDEPST
+631 LVQDTPATE
-640 ANEGL
+640 NEGL

-656 FDDFT
+656 FDDFNTST
-661 TPSSST
+661 TDVNTAVAT
-667 DTVVALDNNA
+667 DTNV
-677 DIDALFQGE
+677 DIDALFQDE
-686 ESTSE
+686 AEAAVA
-691 SPAVSKFNS
+691 SPVSKFNS

-726 EPASAAEN
+726 EAAVETPN
-734 SMNVAEATPAYVPEE
+734 SISTAEASLAEAPEE
-749 ISFDNVLASPTIEE
+749 ISFDNIVE
-763 TSTVVN
+763 TAAPV
-769 SAIAEDNRPAQ
+769 AEIITPVAATAMVEDSRPAQ
-780 AWAGTGNFGNPLEE
+780 AWAGTGNFGNPS
-794 AAAEAINT
+794 AAETIST
-802 THDAASQATEFDLDF
+802 TTDAEPQATEFDLDF
-817 NLDAA
+817 NLDTA
-822 APAASTAPE
+822 APAATVAPE
-831 VVEETFFNTDDI
+831 VAEEALFANDDI

-852 VDAPSA
+852 IVSPATSEVTEIA
-858 QETIQTASVDDAAS
+858 HANTDAAA

-883 DTISTDTTTAVA
+883 DSISNEAPAAVETTAS
-895 DQAATDVSF
+895 DVSF

-910 LDTISADTSTA
+910 LDAAPTEITALADTA
-921 VADQAATD
+921 IAD

-935 ALNLDTIST
+935 AP
-944 EASTAAADLSSAD
+944 SA
-957 VNFDLDALSLD
+957 
-968 AVSTDSV
+968 DSV
-975 STVSNETVADM
+975 SAATPAAVADDALADM

-992 LSLDTAAAEPA
+992 LSLDTAAEPA

-1018 DFSLDDLNADVAS
+1018 DFSLDDLNAAVT
-1031 APAMVEATLAPSTD
+1031 PATAEATAAPDTD

-1050 FNLDEFATLE
+1050 FNLEEFASVE
-1060 TTEVTANPEVAI
+1060 ATEVAATPA

-1084 DTAAEAAP
+1084 DNIGETAPVAELAALPEEAAP
-1092 VAAFGALAKETAPAV
+1092 VLD
-1107 EEEDTP
+1107 DTP
-1113 AAIETETADNL
+1113 VVAAAESADNL

-1141 MYLEIGDK
+1141 MYIEIGDK

-1176 AL
+1176 SL

>member
-19 GTTVAFASMNNLN
+19 GSTVALASMNNLN

-55 LKSPSSI
+55 LKSPASI

-77 EAAVIHLRS
+77 DSAVIHLRS

-91 DPVLRLRVQA
+91 DPVLRLKVQA
-101 GSESRQYSAIID
+101 GTESRQYSAIID
-113 PKNSAHQS
+113 PKNAVHQS
-121 AQVNSAKAI
+121 AQVNPAKAI
-130 PHPPALASNNQPASK
+130 PHPPALASNNEAARK
-145 PTATPVHKA
+145 PTATPAHKA
-154 AAPKPAQQ
+154 ATPKPAQQ
-162 TIQNNRAHTPAA
+162 TIQNNRAQAATA

-180 AIAQQYKVQAKDNI
+180 AIAQQYKVQAQDNI
-194 FEIARRHQPEG
+194 FEIARRYQPDG

-255 TVVAVATTATA
+255 HVVAATAATA
-266 AVASTNTSTTA
+266 AVATTTA
-277 TDDVAVIEKQ
+277 PATTAATADDVANIEKQ

-304 AQQASAAAENT
+304 AQQASAAAEST
-315 AEPVATASAPVVA
+315 AAPVATASAPTVA
-328 ASTPVVAPASTPVA
+328 ASTPVA
-342 APTKAAPPALIP
+342 APASTPAVAPTKATPPAPIP
-354 PVPEEKGLMDLLMEN
+354 PVPEEKGLMDLLVDY

-374 GGLVV
+374 IGLVA
-379 LLLLAMLIARS
+379 LLILAMLIARS

-396 TDEAAFEGSND
+396 SDEVALDESE
-407 DDAVEIFNFDDAS
+407 DDAVEIFNFDEAALDTD
-420 LEKVSLSK
+420 KVSLSK
-428 TDDVQNQL
+428 TDDIQNQL

-450 EETAFHQTTA
+450 EDKAFHQSTA
-460 KPTEAPQASGLTTG
+460 QPTAAPQTSSLATG
-474 ATALVGGAAVVAAA
+474 ATALVGGAAVAAAA

-501 ELAQYAQPTAT
+501 ELAQYAQPSAT
-512 AAPASDDFNLDDLD
+512 EAPASDDFNLDDLD

-535 SQLISGE
+535 TQLATAE
-542 TTSHDDFNFDF
+542 PTAHDDFNFDF

-566 SSPALDF
+566 STPALDF
-573 PDVDAV
+573 PDVDTV

-600 AELSATTAP
+600 VEVSATAAP
-609 SPEFNLDLG
+609 SNEFDLDLG

-623 AAGLAAAT
+623 AAGVAAASH
-631 QLMQDEPST
+631 LVQDTPATE
-640 ANEGL
+640 NEGL

-656 FDDFT
+656 FDDFNTST
-661 TPSSST
+661 TDVNTAVAT
-667 DTVVALDNNA
+667 DTNV
-677 DIDALFQGE
+677 DIDALFQDE
-686 ESTSE
+686 AEAAAAPS
-691 SPAVSKFNS
+691 VSKFNS

-726 EPASAAEN
+726 EAAVETPN
-734 SMNVAEATPAYVPEE
+734 SISTAEASLAEAPEE
-749 ISFDNVLASPTIEE
+749 ISFDNIVE
-763 TSTVVN
+763 TAAPV
-769 SAIAEDNRPAQ
+769 AEIITPVAATAMVEDSRPAQ
-780 AWAGTGNFGNPLEE
+780 AWAGTGNFGNPS
-794 AAAEAINT
+794 AAETIST
-802 THDAASQATEFDLDF
+802 TTDAEPQATEFDLDF
-817 NLDAA
+817 NLDTA
-822 APAASTAPE
+822 APTATVAPE
-831 VVEETFFNTDDI
+831 VAEEALFANDDI
-843 MSFDLDVPS
+843 M
-852 VDAPSA
+852 
-858 QETIQTASVDDAAS
+858 
-872 DLSFDLDALNL
+872 SFDLDALNL
-883 DTISTDTTTAVA
+883 DSISNEAPAAVETTAS
-895 DQAATDVSF
+895 DVSF

-910 LDTISADTSTA
+910 LDAAPTEITALADTA
-921 VADQAATD
+921 IAD

-935 ALNLDTIST
+935 AP
-944 EASTAAADLSSAD
+944 SA
-957 VNFDLDALSLD
+957 
-968 AVSTDSV
+968 DSV
-975 STVSNETVADM
+975 SAATPAAVADDALADM

-992 LSLDTAAAEPA
+992 LSLDTAAEPA

-1018 DFSLDDLNADVAS
+1018 DFSLDDLNAAVT
-1031 APAMVEATLAPSTD
+1031 PATAEATAAPDTD

-1050 FNLDEFATLE
+1050 FNLEEFASVE
-1060 TTEVTANPEVAI
+1060 ATEVAATPT

-1084 DTAAEAAP
+1084 DNIGETAPVAELAALPEEAAP
-1092 VAAFGALAKETAPAV
+1092 VLD
-1107 EEEDTP
+1107 DTP
-1113 AAIETETADNL
+1113 VVAAAESADNL

-1141 MYLEIGDK
+1141 MYIEIGDK

-1176 AL
+1176 SL

>member
-19 GTTVAFASMNNLN
+19 GSTVALASMNNLN

-55 LKSPSSI
+55 LKSPASI

-77 EAAVIHLRS
+77 DSAVIHLRS

-91 DPVLRLRVQA
+91 DPVLRLKVQA
-101 GSESRQYSAIID
+101 GTESRQYSAIID
-113 PKNSAHQS
+113 PKNAVHQS
-121 AQVNSAKAI
+121 AQVNPAKAI
-130 PHPPALASNNQPASK
+130 PHPPALASNNEAARK
-145 PTATPVHKA
+145 PTATPAHKA
-154 AAPKPAQQ
+154 ATPKPAQQ
-162 TIQNNRAHTPAA
+162 TIQNNRAQAATA

-180 AIAQQYKVQAKDNI
+180 AIAQQYKVQAQDNI
-194 FEIARRHQPEG
+194 FEIARRYQPDG

-255 TVVAVATTATA
+255 HVAAATAATA
-266 AVASTNTSTTA
+266 AVATTTNTSAATA
-277 TDDVAVIEKQ
+277 ATADDVANIEKQ

-304 AQQASAAAENT
+304 AQQASAVAESTAA
-315 AEPVATASAPVVA
+315 PVATASAPAVA
-328 ASTPVVAPASTPVA
+328 ASTPVAAPASTPAV
-342 APTKAAPPALIP
+342 APTKAAPPAPIP
-354 PVPEEKGLMDLLMEN
+354 PVPEEKGLMDLLIDN

-396 TDEAAFEGSND
+396 TDDAALNEHE
-407 DDAVEIFNFDDAS
+407 DDAVEIFNFDEAALDTD
-420 LEKVSLSK
+420 KVSLSK
-428 TDDVQNQL
+428 TDDIQNQL

-450 EETAFHQTTA
+450 EEKAFHQSTA
-460 KPTEAPQASGLTTG
+460 QPTAAPQTSSLATG
-474 ATALVGGAAVVAAA
+474 ATALVGGAAVAAAA
-488 HAASEQDFMPSDE
+488 HAASDDFMPSDE
-501 ELAQYAQPTAT
+501 ELAQYAQPSAT
-512 AAPASDDFNLDDLD
+512 EAPTNDDFNLDDLD

-535 SQLISGE
+535 TQLS
-542 TTSHDDFNFDF
+542 TDAPTAHDDFNFDF

-566 SSPALDF
+566 STPALDF
-573 PDVDAV
+573 PDVDTV
-579 VEAPVATHLP
+579 VKVPVATHLP

-600 AELSATTAP
+600 VEVSATAAP
-609 SPEFNLDLG
+609 SNEFDLDLS

-623 AAGLAAAT
+623 AAGVAAASH
-631 QLMQDEPST
+631 LVQDTPAT

-656 FDDFT
+656 FDDFNT
-661 TPSSST
+661 NNTDVNTAVAT
-667 DTVVALDNNA
+667 DTNL
-677 DIDALFQGE
+677 DIDALFQDE
-686 ESTSE
+686 TEAAVA
-691 SPAVSKFNS
+691 SPVSKFNS

-726 EPASAAEN
+726 ETAAEASN
-734 SMNVAEATPAYVPEE
+734 NTSTVETSPVDAPEE
-749 ISFDNVLASPTIEE
+749 ISFDNLIETATPVVEAAAPVTASAM
-763 TSTVVN
+763 V
-769 SAIAEDNRPAQ
+769 EDSRPAQ
-780 AWAGTGNFGNPLEE
+780 AWAGTGNFGNPSAEE
-794 AAAEAINT
+794 TISTTTDAEP
-802 THDAASQATEFDLDF
+802 QATEFDLDF
-817 NLDAA
+817 NLDTA
-822 APAASTAPE
+822 APTATVAPE
-831 VVEETFFNTDDI
+831 VAEEALFANDDI

-852 VDAPSA
+852 IDSPATSEVTEVAHA
-858 QETIQTASVDDAAS
+858 NTDAAA

-883 DTISTDTTTAVA
+883 DNISNEAPATIES
-895 DQAATDVSF
+895 AASDVSF

-910 LDTISADTSTA
+910 LDAAPAEITALTDTSI
-921 VADQAATD
+921 D
-929 VSFDLD
+929 
-935 ALNLDTIST
+935 
-944 EASTAAADLSSAD
+944 D
-957 VNFDLDALSLD
+957 VNFDLDVPSAD
-968 AVSTDSV
+968 TATP
-975 STVSNETVADM
+975 TAVADGALADV

-1003 IQPAPTATPDSSNNF
+1003 IQPAPTAMPESSNNF
-1018 DFSLDDLNADVAS
+1018 DFSLDDLNAEVAPTATAEAIA
-1031 APAMVEATLAPSTD
+1031 APDTD

-1050 FNLDEFATLE
+1050 FNLEEFASVEATE
-1060 TTEVTANPEVAI
+1060 ITTTPA
-1072 ADVDFNLDSLSL
+1072 ADVDFNLDSFSL
-1084 DTAAEAAP
+1084 DNSSEITPVAELAALPEEAAP
-1092 VAAFGALAKETAPAV
+1092 AL
-1107 EEEDTP
+1107 EETP
-1113 AAIETETADNL
+1113 AAVAAESADNL

-1141 MYLEIGDK
+1141 MYIEIGDK

-1156 ADLMENGSNDAAERA
+1156 VDLIENGSNDAAERA

-1176 AL
+1176 TL

>member
-19 GTTVAFASMNNLN
+19 GSTVALASMNNLN

-55 LKSPSSI
+55 LKSPASI

-77 EAAVIHLRS
+77 DSAVIHLRS

-91 DPVLRLRVQA
+91 DPVLRLKVQA
-101 GSESRQYSAIID
+101 GTESRQYSAIID
-113 PKNSAHQS
+113 PKNAVHQS
-121 AQVNSAKAI
+121 AQVNPAKAI
-130 PHPPALASNNQPASK
+130 PHPPALASNNEAARK
-145 PTATPVHKA
+145 PTATPAHKA
-154 AAPKPAQQ
+154 ATPKPAQQ
-162 TIQNNRAHTPAA
+162 TIQNNRAQAATA

-180 AIAQQYKVQAKDNI
+180 AIAQQYKVQAQDNI
-194 FEIARRHQPEG
+194 FEIARRYQPDG

-255 TVVAVATTATA
+255 HVVAATAATA
-266 AVASTNTSTTA
+266 AVATTTA
-277 TDDVAVIEKQ
+277 PATTAATADDVANIEKQ

-304 AQQASAAAENT
+304 AQQASAAAEST
-315 AEPVATASAPVVA
+315 AAPVATASAPTVA
-328 ASTPVVAPASTPVA
+328 ASTPVA
-342 APTKAAPPALIP
+342 APASTPAVAPTKATPPAPIP
-354 PVPEEKGLMDLLMEN
+354 PVPEEKGLMDLLVDY

-374 GGLVV
+374 IGLVA
-379 LLLLAMLIARS
+379 LLILAMLIARS

-396 TDEAAFEGSND
+396 SDEVALDESE
-407 DDAVEIFNFDDAS
+407 DDAVEIFNFDEAALDTD
-420 LEKVSLSK
+420 KVSLSK
-428 TDDVQNQL
+428 TDDIQNQL

-450 EETAFHQTTA
+450 EDKAFHQSTA
-460 KPTEAPQASGLTTG
+460 QPTAAPQTSSLATG
-474 ATALVGGAAVVAAA
+474 ATALVGGAAVAAAA

-501 ELAQYAQPTAT
+501 ELAQYAQPSAT
-512 AAPASDDFNLDDLD
+512 EAPASDDFNLDDLD

-535 SQLISGE
+535 TQLATAE
-542 TTSHDDFNFDF
+542 PTAHDDFNFDF

-566 SSPALDF
+566 STPALDF
-573 PDVDAV
+573 PDVDTV

-600 AELSATTAP
+600 VEVSATAAP
-609 SPEFNLDLG
+609 SNEFDLDLG

-623 AAGLAAAT
+623 AAGVAAASH
-631 QLMQDEPST
+631 LVQDTPATE
-640 ANEGL
+640 NEGL

-656 FDDFT
+656 FDDFNTST
-661 TPSSST
+661 TDVNTAVAT
-667 DTVVALDNNA
+667 DTNV
-677 DIDALFQGE
+677 DIDALFQDE
-686 ESTSE
+686 AEAAAAPS
-691 SPAVSKFNS
+691 VSKFNS

-726 EPASAAEN
+726 EAAVETPN
-734 SMNVAEATPAYVPEE
+734 SISTAEASLAEAPEE
-749 ISFDNVLASPTIEE
+749 ISFDNIVE
-763 TSTVVN
+763 TAAPV
-769 SAIAEDNRPAQ
+769 AEIITPVAATAMVEDSRPAQ
-780 AWAGTGNFGNPLEE
+780 AWAGTGNFGNPS
-794 AAAEAINT
+794 AAETIST
-802 THDAASQATEFDLDF
+802 TTDAEPQATEFDLDF
-817 NLDAA
+817 NLDTA
-822 APAASTAPE
+822 APAATVAPE
-831 VVEETFFNTDDI
+831 VAEEALFANDDI

-852 VDAPSA
+852 IVSPATSEVTEIA
-858 QETIQTASVDDAAS
+858 HANTDAAA

-883 DTISTDTTTAVA
+883 DSISNEAPAAVETTAS
-895 DQAATDVSF
+895 DVSF

-910 LDTISADTSTA
+910 LDAAPTEITALADTA
-921 VADQAATD
+921 IAD

-935 ALNLDTIST
+935 AP
-944 EASTAAADLSSAD
+944 SA
-957 VNFDLDALSLD
+957 
-968 AVSTDSV
+968 DSV
-975 STVSNETVADM
+975 SAATPAAVADDALADM

-992 LSLDTAAAEPA
+992 LSLDTATEPA

-1018 DFSLDDLNADVAS
+1018 DFSLDDLNAAVT
-1031 APAMVEATLAPSTD
+1031 PATAEATAAPDTD

-1050 FNLDEFATLE
+1050 FNLEEFASVE
-1060 TTEVTANPEVAI
+1060 ATEVAATPA

-1084 DTAAEAAP
+1084 DNIGETAPVAALPEEAAP
-1092 VAAFGALAKETAPAV
+1092 VLD
-1107 EEEDTP
+1107 DTP
-1113 AAIETETADNL
+1113 VVAAAESADNL

-1141 MYLEIGDK
+1141 MYIEIGDK

-1176 AL
+1176 SL

>member
-145 PTATPVHKA
+145 PTATPAHKA

-315 AEPVATASAPVVA
+315 AEPVATASAPVIAASTPVA
-328 ASTPVVAPASTPVA
+328 APASTPVVAP
-342 APTKAAPPALIP
+342 TKVAPPAPIP

-566 SSPALDF
+566 SSPAMDF

-600 AELSATTAP
+600 TELSATAAP

-623 AAGLAAAT
+623 AAGVAAAT
-631 QLMQDEPST
+631 HLMQDEPST

-661 TPSSST
+661 TPASST
-667 DTVVALDNNA
+667 DTVVALDSNT

-726 EPASAAEN
+726 EPAPAAEN
-734 SMNVAEATPAYVPEE
+734 SLNVAEVTSAYVPEE
-749 ISFDNVLASPTIEE
+749 ISFDNVLASPVTEE

-831 VVEETFFNTDDI
+831 VAEETFFNTDDI

-852 VDAPSA
+852 VDAPST
-858 QETIQTASVDDAAS
+858 QETIQTASMSDAAS
-872 DLSFDLDALNL
+872 DLSFDLDALSLDTISADTTTAVAEQASTDVSFDLNVLSL

-904 DLDALS
+904 DLD
-910 LDTISADTSTA
+910 T
-921 VADQAATD
+921 
-929 VSFDLD
+929 
-935 ALNLDTIST
+935 LNLDAIST
-944 EASTAAADLSSAD
+944 EASTAAADLSSAN
-957 VNFDLDALSLD
+957 VNFDLDALSLN
-968 AVSTDSV
+968 AVSTDAV
-975 STVSNETVADM
+975 STVSNEAVADM

-1018 DFSLDDLNADVAS
+1018 DFSLDDLNAEL
-1031 APAMVEATLAPSTD
+1031 APASVEATLAPSTD

-1050 FNLDEFATLE
+1050 FNLDEFATVE

-1084 DTAAEAAP
+1084 DTVAEAAP
-1092 VAAFGALAKETAPAV
+1092 VAAFGALTEETAPAA
-1107 EEEDTP
+1107 EEAP
-1113 AAIETETADNL
+1113 AAIETESADNL

>member
-623 AAGLAAAT
+623 AAGVAAAT
-631 QLMQDEPST
+631 HLMQDEPST

-661 TPSSST
+661 TPASST
-667 DTVVALDNNA
+667 DTVVALDSNT

-726 EPASAAEN
+726 EPAPAAEN
-734 SMNVAEATPAYVPEE
+734 SLNVAEVTSAYVPEE
-749 ISFDNVLASPTIEE
+749 ISFDNVLASPVTEE

-831 VVEETFFNTDDI
+831 VAEETFFNTDDI

-852 VDAPSA
+852 VDAPST
-858 QETIQTASVDDAAS
+858 QETIQTASMSDAAS
-872 DLSFDLDALNL
+872 DLSFDLDALSLDTISADTTTAVAEQASTDVSFDLNVLSL

-904 DLDALS
+904 DLD
-910 LDTISADTSTA
+910 T
-921 VADQAATD
+921 
-929 VSFDLD
+929 
-935 ALNLDTIST
+935 LNLDAIST
-944 EASTAAADLSSAD
+944 EASTAAADLSSAN
-957 VNFDLDALSLD
+957 VNFDLDALSLN
-968 AVSTDSV
+968 AVSTDAV
-975 STVSNETVADM
+975 STVSNEAVADM

-1018 DFSLDDLNADVAS
+1018 DFSLDDLNAEL
-1031 APAMVEATLAPSTD
+1031 APASVEATLAPSTD

-1050 FNLDEFATLE
+1050 FNLDEFATVE

-1084 DTAAEAAP
+1084 DTVAEAAP
-1092 VAAFGALAKETAPAV
+1092 VAAFGALTEETAPAA
-1107 EEEDTP
+1107 EEAP
-1113 AAIETETADNL
+1113 AAIETESADNL

>member
-19 GTTVAFASMNNLN
+19 GSTVALASMNNLN

-55 LKSPSSI
+55 LKSPASI

-77 EAAVIHLRS
+77 DSAVIHLRS

-91 DPVLRLRVQA
+91 DPVLRLKVQA
-101 GSESRQYSAIID
+101 GTESRQYSAIID
-113 PKNSAHQS
+113 PKNAVHQS
-121 AQVNSAKAI
+121 AQVNPAKAI
-130 PHPPALASNNQPASK
+130 PHPPALASNNEAARK
-145 PTATPVHKA
+145 PTATPAHKA
-154 AAPKPAQQ
+154 ATPKPAQQ
-162 TIQNNRAHTPAA
+162 TIQNNRAQAATA

-180 AIAQQYKVQAKDNI
+180 AIAQQYKVQAQDNI
-194 FEIARRHQPEG
+194 FEIARRYQPDG

-255 TVVAVATTATA
+255 HVAAATAATA
-266 AVASTNTSTTA
+266 AVATTTA
-277 TDDVAVIEKQ
+277 PATTAATADDVANIEKQ

-304 AQQASAAAENT
+304 AQQASAAAESTT
-315 AEPVATASAPVVA
+315 APVATASAHTVA
-328 ASTPVVAPASTPVA
+328 ASTPVA
-342 APTKAAPPALIP
+342 APASTPAVAPTKATPPAPIP
-354 PVPEEKGLMDLLMEN
+354 PVPEEKGLMDLLVDY

-374 GGLVV
+374 VGLAA
-379 LLLLAMLIARS
+379 LLILAMLIVRS

-396 TDEAAFEGSND
+396 SDEVALDESE
-407 DDAVEIFNFDDAS
+407 DDAVEIFNFDEAALDTD
-420 LEKVSLSK
+420 KISLSK
-428 TDDVQNQL
+428 TDDIQNQL

-450 EETAFHQTTA
+450 EDKAFHQSTA
-460 KPTEAPQASGLTTG
+460 QPTAAPQTSSLATG
-474 ATALVGGAAVVAAA
+474 ATALVGGAAVAAAA

-501 ELAQYAQPTAT
+501 ELAQYAQPSAT
-512 AAPASDDFNLDDLD
+512 EAPASDDFNLDDLD

-535 SQLISGE
+535 TQLATAE
-542 TTSHDDFNFDF
+542 PTAHDDFNFDF

-566 SSPALDF
+566 STPALDF
-573 PDVDAV
+573 PDVDTV

-600 AELSATTAP
+600 VEVSATAAP
-609 SPEFNLDLG
+609 SNEFDLDLG

-623 AAGLAAAT
+623 AAGVAAASH
-631 QLMQDEPST
+631 LVQDTPATE
-640 ANEGL
+640 NEGL

-656 FDDFT
+656 FDDFNTST
-661 TPSSST
+661 TDVNTAVAT
-667 DTVVALDNNA
+667 DTNV
-677 DIDALFQGE
+677 DIDALFQDE
-686 ESTSE
+686 AEAAIA
-691 SPAVSKFNS
+691 SPVSKFNS

-726 EPASAAEN
+726 EAAVEAPNSLSAVEASL
-734 SMNVAEATPAYVPEE
+734 AEAPEE
-749 ISFDNVLASPTIEE
+749 ISFDNIVE
-763 TSTVVN
+763 TAAPV
-769 SAIAEDNRPAQ
+769 AEIITPVAATAMVEDSRPAQ
-780 AWAGTGNFGNPLEE
+780 AWAGTGNFGNPS
-794 AAAEAINT
+794 AAETIST
-802 THDAASQATEFDLDF
+802 TTDAEPQATEFDLDF
-817 NLDAA
+817 NLDTA
-822 APAASTAPE
+822 APTATVAPE
-831 VVEETFFNTDDI
+831 VAEEALFANDDI
-843 MSFDLDVPS
+843 M
-852 VDAPSA
+852 
-858 QETIQTASVDDAAS
+858 
-872 DLSFDLDALNL
+872 SFDLDALNL
-883 DTISTDTTTAVA
+883 DSISNEAPAAVETTAS
-895 DQAATDVSF
+895 DVSF

-910 LDTISADTSTA
+910 LDAAPTEITALADTA
-921 VADQAATD
+921 IAD

-935 ALNLDTIST
+935 AP
-944 EASTAAADLSSAD
+944 SA
-957 VNFDLDALSLD
+957 
-968 AVSTDSV
+968 DSV
-975 STVSNETVADM
+975 SAATPAAVADDALADM

-992 LSLDTAAAEPA
+992 LSLDTATEPA

-1018 DFSLDDLNADVAS
+1018 DFSLDDLNAAVT
-1031 APAMVEATLAPSTD
+1031 PATAEATAAPDTD

-1050 FNLDEFATLE
+1050 FNLEEFASVE
-1060 TTEVTANPEVAI
+1060 ATEVAATPA

-1084 DTAAEAAP
+1084 DNIGETAPVAALPEEAAP
-1092 VAAFGALAKETAPAV
+1092 VLD
-1107 EEEDTP
+1107 DTP
-1113 AAIETETADNL
+1113 VVAAAESADNL

-1141 MYLEIGDK
+1141 MYIEIGDK

-1176 AL
+1176 SL

>member
-1 MSKSNMN
+1 MN

-19 GTTVAFASMNNLN
+19 GSTVALASMNNLN

-55 LKSPSSI
+55 LKSPASI

-77 EAAVIHLRS
+77 DSAVIHLRS

-91 DPVLRLRVQA
+91 DPVLRLKVQA
-101 GSESRQYSAIID
+101 GTESRQYSAIID
-113 PKNSAHQS
+113 PKNAVHQS
-121 AQVNSAKAI
+121 AQVNPAKAI
-130 PHPPALASNNQPASK
+130 PHPPALASNNEAARK
-145 PTATPVHKA
+145 PTATPAHKA
-154 AAPKPAQQ
+154 ATPKPAQQ
-162 TIQNNRAHTPAA
+162 TIQNNRAQAATA

-180 AIAQQYKVQAKDNI
+180 AIAQQYKVQAQDNI
-194 FEIARRHQPEG
+194 FEIARRYQPDG

-255 TVVAVATTATA
+255 HVVAATAATA
-266 AVASTNTSTTA
+266 AVATTTA
-277 TDDVAVIEKQ
+277 PATTAATADDVANIEKQ

-304 AQQASAAAENT
+304 AQQASAAAESTT
-315 AEPVATASAPVVA
+315 APVTTASAPAVA
-328 ASTPVVAPASTPVA
+328 ASTPVATPASTPAV
-342 APTKAAPPALIP
+342 APTKVTPPAPIP
-354 PVPEEKGLMDLLMEN
+354 PVPEEKGLMDLLVDY

-374 GGLVV
+374 IGLVA
-379 LLLLAMLIARS
+379 LLILAMLIARS

-396 TDEAAFEGSND
+396 SDEVALDESE
-407 DDAVEIFNFDDAS
+407 DDAVEIFNFDEAALDTD
-420 LEKVSLSK
+420 KVSLSK
-428 TDDVQNQL
+428 TDDIQNQL

-450 EETAFHQTTA
+450 EDKAFHQSTA
-460 KPTEAPQASGLTTG
+460 QPTAAPQTSSLATG
-474 ATALVGGAAVVAAA
+474 ATALVGGAAVAAAA

-501 ELAQYAQPTAT
+501 ELAQYAQPSAT
-512 AAPASDDFNLDDLD
+512 EAPASDDFNLDDLD

-535 SQLISGE
+535 TQLATAE
-542 TTSHDDFNFDF
+542 PTAHDDFNFDF

-566 SSPALDF
+566 STPALDF
-573 PDVDAV
+573 PDVDTV

-600 AELSATTAP
+600 VEVSATAAP
-609 SPEFNLDLG
+609 SNEFDLDLG

-623 AAGLAAAT
+623 AAGVAAASH
-631 QLMQDEPST
+631 LVQDTPATE
-640 ANEGL
+640 NEGL

-656 FDDFT
+656 FDDFNTST
-661 TPSSST
+661 TDVNTAVAT
-667 DTVVALDNNA
+667 DTNV
-677 DIDALFQGE
+677 DIDALFQDE
-686 ESTSE
+686 AEAAVA
-691 SPAVSKFNS
+691 SPVSKFNS

-726 EPASAAEN
+726 ETAAETPN
-734 SMNVAEATPAYVPEE
+734 SISTTESSSIVTVEE
-749 ISFDNVLASPTIEE
+749 ISFDN
-763 TSTVVN
+763 
-769 SAIAEDNRPAQ
+769 IAETAAPVAEIITPVAATAMVEDSRPAQ
-780 AWAGTGNFGNPLEE
+780 AWAGTGNFGNPS
-794 AAAEAINT
+794 AAETIST
-802 THDAASQATEFDLDF
+802 TTDAEPQATEFDLDF
-817 NLDAA
+817 NLDTA
-822 APAASTAPE
+822 APAATVAPE
-831 VVEETFFNTDDI
+831 VAEEALFANDDI
-843 MSFDLDVPS
+843 M
-852 VDAPSA
+852 
-858 QETIQTASVDDAAS
+858 
-872 DLSFDLDALNL
+872 SFDLDALNL
-883 DTISTDTTTAVA
+883 DSISNEAPAAVETTAS
-895 DQAATDVSF
+895 DVSF

-910 LDTISADTSTA
+910 LDAAPTEITALADTTIA
-921 VADQAATD
+921 D

-935 ALNLDTIST
+935 AP
-944 EASTAAADLSSAD
+944 SA
-957 VNFDLDALSLD
+957 
-968 AVSTDSV
+968 DSV
-975 STVSNETVADM
+975 SAATPAAVADDALADM

-992 LSLDTAAAEPA
+992 LSLDTATEPA

-1018 DFSLDDLNADVAS
+1018 DFSLDDLNAAVT
-1031 APAMVEATLAPSTD
+1031 PATAEATAAPDTD

-1050 FNLDEFATLE
+1050 FNLEEFASVE
-1060 TTEVTANPEVAI
+1060 ATEVAATPA

-1084 DTAAEAAP
+1084 DNIGETAPVAELAALPEEAAP
-1092 VAAFGALAKETAPAV
+1092 VLD
-1107 EEEDTP
+1107 DTP
-1113 AAIETETADNL
+1113 VVAAAESADNL

-1141 MYLEIGDK
+1141 MYIEIGDK

-1176 AL
+1176 SL

>member
-19 GTTVAFASMNNLN
+19 GSTVALASMNNLN

-55 LKSPSSI
+55 LKSPASI

-77 EAAVIHLRS
+77 DSAVIHLRS

-91 DPVLRLRVQA
+91 DPVLRLKVQA
-101 GSESRQYSAIID
+101 GTESRQYSAIID
-113 PKNSAHQS
+113 PKNAVHQS
-121 AQVNSAKAI
+121 AQVNPAKAI
-130 PHPPALASNNQPASK
+130 PHPPALASNNEAARK
-145 PTATPVHKA
+145 PTATPAHKA
-154 AAPKPAQQ
+154 ATPKPAQQ
-162 TIQNNRAHTPAA
+162 TIQNNRAQAATA

-180 AIAQQYKVQAKDNI
+180 AIAQQYKVQAQDNI
-194 FEIARRHQPEG
+194 FEIARRYQPDG

-255 TVVAVATTATA
+255 HVAAATAATA
-266 AVASTNTSTTA
+266 AVATTTA
-277 TDDVAVIEKQ
+277 PATTAATADDVANIEKQ

-304 AQQASAAAENT
+304 AQQASAAAEST
-315 AEPVATASAPVVA
+315 AAPVATASAPTVA
-328 ASTPVVAPASTPVA
+328 ASTPVA
-342 APTKAAPPALIP
+342 APASTPAVAPTKATPPAPIP
-354 PVPEEKGLMDLLMEN
+354 PVPEEKGLMDLLVDY

-374 GGLVV
+374 IGLVA
-379 LLLLAMLIARS
+379 LLILAMLIARS

-396 TDEAAFEGSND
+396 SDEVALDESE
-407 DDAVEIFNFDDAS
+407 DDAVEIFNFDEAALDTD
-420 LEKVSLSK
+420 KVSLSK
-428 TDDVQNQL
+428 TDDIQNQL

-450 EETAFHQTTA
+450 EDKAFHQSTA
-460 KPTEAPQASGLTTG
+460 QPTAAPQTSSLATG
-474 ATALVGGAAVVAAA
+474 ATALVGGAAVAAAA

-501 ELAQYAQPTAT
+501 ELAQYAQPSAT
-512 AAPASDDFNLDDLD
+512 EAPASDDFNLDDLD

-535 SQLISGE
+535 TQLSTAE
-542 TTSHDDFNFDF
+542 PTAHDDFNFDF

-566 SSPALDF
+566 STPALDF
-573 PDVDAV
+573 PDVDTV

-600 AELSATTAP
+600 VEVSATAAP
-609 SPEFNLDLG
+609 SNEFDLDLG

-623 AAGLAAAT
+623 AAGVAAASH
-631 QLMQDEPST
+631 LVQDTPATE
-640 ANEGL
+640 NEGL

-656 FDDFT
+656 FDDFNTST
-661 TPSSST
+661 TDLNTAVAT
-667 DTVVALDNNA
+667 DTNV
-677 DIDALFQGE
+677 DIDALFQDE
-686 ESTSE
+686 AEAAAAPS
-691 SPAVSKFNS
+691 VSKFNS

-726 EPASAAEN
+726 EAAVETPNSPSAAEA
-734 SMNVAEATPAYVPEE
+734 SLAEAPEE
-749 ISFDNVLASPTIEE
+749 ISFDNIVE
-763 TSTVVN
+763 TAAPV
-769 SAIAEDNRPAQ
+769 AEIITPVAATAMVEDSRPAQ
-780 AWAGTGNFGNPLEE
+780 AWAGTGNFGNPS
-794 AAAEAINT
+794 AAETIST
-802 THDAASQATEFDLDF
+802 TTDAEPQATEFDLDF
-817 NLDAA
+817 NLDTA
-822 APAASTAPE
+822 APTATVAPE
-831 VVEETFFNTDDI
+831 VAEEALFANDDI
-843 MSFDLDVPS
+843 M
-852 VDAPSA
+852 
-858 QETIQTASVDDAAS
+858 
-872 DLSFDLDALNL
+872 SFDLDALNL
-883 DTISTDTTTAVA
+883 DSISNEAPAAVETTAS
-895 DQAATDVSF
+895 DVSF

-910 LDTISADTSTA
+910 LDAAPTEITALADTTIA
-921 VADQAATD
+921 D

-935 ALNLDTIST
+935 AP
-944 EASTAAADLSSAD
+944 SA
-957 VNFDLDALSLD
+957 
-968 AVSTDSV
+968 DSV
-975 STVSNETVADM
+975 SAATPAAVADDALADM

-992 LSLDTAAAEPA
+992 LSLDTATEPA

-1018 DFSLDDLNADVAS
+1018 DFSLDDLNAAVT
-1031 APAMVEATLAPSTD
+1031 PATAEATAAPDTD

-1050 FNLDEFATLE
+1050 FNLEEFASVE
-1060 TTEVTANPEVAI
+1060 ATEVAATPA

-1084 DTAAEAAP
+1084 DNIGETAPVAALPEEAAP
-1092 VAAFGALAKETAPAV
+1092 VLD
-1107 EEEDTP
+1107 DTP
-1113 AAIETETADNL
+1113 VVAAAESADNL

-1141 MYLEIGDK
+1141 MYIEIGDK

-1176 AL
+1176 SL

>member
-255 TVVAVATTATA
+255 TVAAAATAATA

-315 AEPVATASAPVVA
+315 AEPVTTASAPVVA
-328 ASTPVVAPASTPVA
+328 ASTPVAAPASTPVV
-342 APTKAAPPALIP
+342 APTKVAPPAPIP

-661 TPSSST
+661 TPASST
-667 DTVVALDNNA
+667 DTVVALDSNT

-726 EPASAAEN
+726 EPAPAAEN
-734 SMNVAEATPAYVPEE
+734 SLNVAEVTSAYVPEE
-749 ISFDNVLASPTIEE
+749 ISFDNVLASPVTEE

-910 LDTISADTSTA
+910 LDTISADTLTA

-1018 DFSLDDLNADVAS
+1018 DFSLDDLNAEL
-1031 APAMVEATLAPSTD
+1031 APASVEATLAPSTD

-1050 FNLDEFATLE
+1050 FNLDEFATVE

-1084 DTAAEAAP
+1084 DTVAEAAP
-1092 VAAFGALAKETAPAV
+1092 VAAFGALTEETAPAA
-1107 EEEDTP
+1107 EEAP
-1113 AAIETETADNL
+1113 AAIETESADNL

>member
-600 AELSATTAP
+600 TELSATAAP

-623 AAGLAAAT
+623 AAGVAAAT
-631 QLMQDEPST
+631 HLMQDEPST

-661 TPSSST
+661 TPASST
-667 DTVVALDNNA
+667 DTVVALDSNT

-726 EPASAAEN
+726 EPAPAAEN
-734 SMNVAEATPAYVPEE
+734 SLNVAEVTSAYVPEE
-749 ISFDNVLASPTIEE
+749 ISFDNVLASPVTEE

-831 VVEETFFNTDDI
+831 VAEETFFNTDDI

-852 VDAPSA
+852 VDAPST
-858 QETIQTASVDDAAS
+858 QETIQTASMSDAAS
-872 DLSFDLDALNL
+872 DLSFDLDALSLDTISADTTTAVAEQASTDVSFDLNVLSL

-904 DLDALS
+904 DLD
-910 LDTISADTSTA
+910 T
-921 VADQAATD
+921 
-929 VSFDLD
+929 
-935 ALNLDTIST
+935 LNLDAIST
-944 EASTAAADLSSAD
+944 EASTAAADLSSAN
-957 VNFDLDALSLD
+957 VNFDLDALSLN
-968 AVSTDSV
+968 AVSTDAV
-975 STVSNETVADM
+975 STVSNEAVADM

-1018 DFSLDDLNADVAS
+1018 DFSLDDLNAEL
-1031 APAMVEATLAPSTD
+1031 APASVEATLAPSTD

-1050 FNLDEFATLE
+1050 FNLDEFATVE

-1084 DTAAEAAP
+1084 DTVAEAAP
-1092 VAAFGALAKETAPAV
+1092 VAAFGALTEETAPAA
-1107 EEEDTP
+1107 EEAP
-1113 AAIETETADNL
+1113 AAIETESADNL

>member
-145 PTATPVHKA
+145 PTATPAHKA

-315 AEPVATASAPVVA
+315 AEPVTTASAPVVA
-328 ASTPVVAPASTPVA
+328 ASTPVAAPASTPVV
-342 APTKAAPPALIP
+342 APTKVAPPAPIP

-600 AELSATTAP
+600 TELSATAAP

-623 AAGLAAAT
+623 AAGVAAAT
-631 QLMQDEPST
+631 HLMQDEPST

-661 TPSSST
+661 TPASST
-667 DTVVALDNNA
+667 DTVVALDSNT

-726 EPASAAEN
+726 EPAPAAEN
-734 SMNVAEATPAYVPEE
+734 SLNVAEVTSAYVPEE
-749 ISFDNVLASPTIEE
+749 ISFDNVLASPVTEE

-831 VVEETFFNTDDI
+831 VAEETFFNTDDI

-852 VDAPSA
+852 VDAPST
-858 QETIQTASVDDAAS
+858 QETIQTASMSDAAS
-872 DLSFDLDALNL
+872 DLSFDLDALSLDTISADTTTAVAEQASTDVSFDLNVLSL

-904 DLDALS
+904 DLD
-910 LDTISADTSTA
+910 T
-921 VADQAATD
+921 
-929 VSFDLD
+929 
-935 ALNLDTIST
+935 LNLDAIST
-944 EASTAAADLSSAD
+944 EASTAAADLSSAN
-957 VNFDLDALSLD
+957 VNFDLDALSLN
-968 AVSTDSV
+968 AVSTDAV
-975 STVSNETVADM
+975 STVSNEAVADM

-1018 DFSLDDLNADVAS
+1018 DFSLDDLNAEL
-1031 APAMVEATLAPSTD
+1031 APASVEATLAPSTD

-1050 FNLDEFATLE
+1050 FNLDEFATVE

-1084 DTAAEAAP
+1084 DTVAEAAP
-1092 VAAFGALAKETAPAV
+1092 VAAFGALTEETAPAA
-1107 EEEDTP
+1107 EEAP
-1113 AAIETETADNL
+1113 AAIETESADNL

>member
-19 GTTVAFASMNNLN
+19 GSTVALASMNNLN

-55 LKSPSSI
+55 LKSPASI

-77 EAAVIHLRS
+77 DSAVIHLRS

-91 DPVLRLRVQA
+91 DPVLRLKVQA
-101 GSESRQYSAIID
+101 GTESRQYSAIID
-113 PKNSAHQS
+113 PKNAVHQS
-121 AQVNSAKAI
+121 AQVNPAKAI
-130 PHPPALASNNQPASK
+130 PHPPALASNNEAARK
-145 PTATPVHKA
+145 PTATPAHKA
-154 AAPKPAQQ
+154 ATPKPAQQ
-162 TIQNNRAHTPAA
+162 TIQNNRAQAATA

-180 AIAQQYKVQAKDNI
+180 AIAQQYKVQAQDNI
-194 FEIARRHQPEG
+194 FEIARRYQPDG

-255 TVVAVATTATA
+255 HVAAATAATA
-266 AVASTNTSTTA
+266 AVATTTA
-277 TDDVAVIEKQ
+277 PATTAATADDVANIEKQ

-304 AQQASAAAENT
+304 AQQASAAAEST
-315 AEPVATASAPVVA
+315 AAPVATASAPTVA
-328 ASTPVVAPASTPVA
+328 ASTPVA
-342 APTKAAPPALIP
+342 APASTPAVAPTKATPPAPIP
-354 PVPEEKGLMDLLMEN
+354 PVPEEKGLMDLLVDY

-374 GGLVV
+374 IGLVA
-379 LLLLAMLIARS
+379 LLILAMLIARS

-396 TDEAAFEGSND
+396 SDEVALDESE
-407 DDAVEIFNFDDAS
+407 DDAVEIFNFDEAALDTD
-420 LEKVSLSK
+420 KVSLSK
-428 TDDVQNQL
+428 TDDIQNQL

-450 EETAFHQTTA
+450 EDKAFHQSTA
-460 KPTEAPQASGLTTG
+460 QPTAAPQTSSLATG
-474 ATALVGGAAVVAAA
+474 ATALVGGAAVAAAA

-501 ELAQYAQPTAT
+501 ELAQYAQPSAT
-512 AAPASDDFNLDDLD
+512 EAPASDDFNLDDLD

-535 SQLISGE
+535 TQLATAE
-542 TTSHDDFNFDF
+542 PTAHDDFNFDF

-566 SSPALDF
+566 STPALDF
-573 PDVDAV
+573 PDVDTV

-600 AELSATTAP
+600 VEVSATAAP
-609 SPEFNLDLG
+609 SNEFDLDLG

-623 AAGLAAAT
+623 AAGVAAASH
-631 QLMQDEPST
+631 LVQDTPATE
-640 ANEGL
+640 NEGL

-656 FDDFT
+656 FDDFNTST
-661 TPSSST
+661 TDVNTAVAT
-667 DTVVALDNNA
+667 DTNV
-677 DIDALFQGE
+677 DIDALFQDE
-686 ESTSE
+686 AEAAVA
-691 SPAVSKFNS
+691 SPVSKFNS

-726 EPASAAEN
+726 EAAVETPNSPSAAEA
-734 SMNVAEATPAYVPEE
+734 SLAEAPEE
-749 ISFDNVLASPTIEE
+749 ISFDNIVE
-763 TSTVVN
+763 TAAPV
-769 SAIAEDNRPAQ
+769 AEIITPVAATAMVEDSRPAQ
-780 AWAGTGNFGNPLEE
+780 AWAGTGNFGNPS
-794 AAAEAINT
+794 AAETIST
-802 THDAASQATEFDLDF
+802 TTDAEPQATEFDLDF
-817 NLDAA
+817 NLDTA
-822 APAASTAPE
+822 APAATVAPE
-831 VVEETFFNTDDI
+831 VAEEVLFASDDI

-852 VDAPSA
+852 IDSPATSEVTEVAHA
-858 QETIQTASVDDAAS
+858 NTDAAA

-883 DTISTDTTTAVA
+883 DSISNEAPAAVETTAS
-895 DQAATDVSF
+895 DVSF

-910 LDTISADTSTA
+910 LDAAPTEITALADTA
-921 VADQAATD
+921 IAD

-935 ALNLDTIST
+935 AP
-944 EASTAAADLSSAD
+944 SA
-957 VNFDLDALSLD
+957 
-968 AVSTDSV
+968 DSV
-975 STVSNETVADM
+975 SAATPAAVADDALADM

-992 LSLDTAAAEPA
+992 LSLDTAAEPA

-1018 DFSLDDLNADVAS
+1018 DFSLDDLNAAVT
-1031 APAMVEATLAPSTD
+1031 PATAEATAAPDTD

-1050 FNLDEFATLE
+1050 FNLEEFASVEATE
-1060 TTEVTANPEVAI
+1060 ITTTPA
-1072 ADVDFNLDSLSL
+1072 ADVDFNLDSFSL
-1084 DTAAEAAP
+1084 DNSSEITPVAELAALPEEAAP
-1092 VAAFGALAKETAPAV
+1092 AL
-1107 EEEDTP
+1107 EETP
-1113 AAIETETADNL
+1113 AAVAAESADNL

-1141 MYLEIGDK
+1141 MYIEIGDK

-1176 AL
+1176 SL

>member
-19 GTTVAFASMNNLN
+19 GSTVALASMNNLN

-55 LKSPSSI
+55 LKSPASI

-77 EAAVIHLRS
+77 DSAVIHLRS

-91 DPVLRLRVQA
+91 DPVLRLKVQA
-101 GSESRQYSAIID
+101 GTESRQYSAIID
-113 PKNSAHQS
+113 PKNAVHQS
-121 AQVNSAKAI
+121 AQVNPAKAI
-130 PHPPALASNNQPASK
+130 PHPPALASNNEAARK
-145 PTATPVHKA
+145 PTATPAHKA
-154 AAPKPAQQ
+154 ATPKPAQQ
-162 TIQNNRAHTPAA
+162 TIQNNRAQAATA

-180 AIAQQYKVQAKDNI
+180 AIAQQYKVQAQDNI
-194 FEIARRHQPEG
+194 FEIARRYQPDG

-255 TVVAVATTATA
+255 HVAAATAATA
-266 AVASTNTSTTA
+266 AVATTTA
-277 TDDVAVIEKQ
+277 PATTAATADDVANIEKQ

-304 AQQASAAAENT
+304 AQQASAAAEST
-315 AEPVATASAPVVA
+315 AAPVATASAPTVA
-328 ASTPVVAPASTPVA
+328 ASTPVA
-342 APTKAAPPALIP
+342 APASTPAVAPTKATPPAPIP
-354 PVPEEKGLMDLLMEN
+354 PVPEEKGLMDLLVDY

-374 GGLVV
+374 IGLVA
-379 LLLLAMLIARS
+379 LLILAMLIARS

-396 TDEAAFEGSND
+396 SDEVALDESE
-407 DDAVEIFNFDDAS
+407 DDAVEIFNFDEAALDTD
-420 LEKVSLSK
+420 KVSLSK
-428 TDDVQNQL
+428 TDDIQNQL

-450 EETAFHQTTA
+450 EDKAFHQSTA
-460 KPTEAPQASGLTTG
+460 QPTAAPQTSSLATG
-474 ATALVGGAAVVAAA
+474 ATALVGGAAVAAAA

-501 ELAQYAQPTAT
+501 ELAQYAQPSAT
-512 AAPASDDFNLDDLD
+512 EAPASDDFNLDDLD

-535 SQLISGE
+535 TQLATAE
-542 TTSHDDFNFDF
+542 PTAHDDFNFDF

-566 SSPALDF
+566 STPALDF
-573 PDVDAV
+573 PDVDTV

-600 AELSATTAP
+600 VEVSATAAP
-609 SPEFNLDLG
+609 SNEFDLDLG

-623 AAGLAAAT
+623 AAGVAAASH
-631 QLMQDEPST
+631 LVQDTPATE
-640 ANEGL
+640 NEGL

-656 FDDFT
+656 FDDFNTST
-661 TPSSST
+661 TDVNTAVAT
-667 DTVVALDNNA
+667 DTNV
-677 DIDALFQGE
+677 DIDALFQDE
-686 ESTSE
+686 AEAAVA
-691 SPAVSKFNS
+691 SPVSKFNS

-726 EPASAAEN
+726 EAAVETPNSISTAAASL
-734 SMNVAEATPAYVPEE
+734 AEAPEE
-749 ISFDNVLASPTIEE
+749 ISFDNIVE
-763 TSTVVN
+763 TAAPV
-769 SAIAEDNRPAQ
+769 AEIITPVAATAMVEDSRPAQ
-780 AWAGTGNFGNPLEE
+780 AWAGTGNFGNPS
-794 AAAEAINT
+794 AAETIST
-802 THDAASQATEFDLDF
+802 TTDAEPQATEFDLDF
-817 NLDAA
+817 NLDTA
-822 APAASTAPE
+822 APTATVAPE
-831 VVEETFFNTDDI
+831 VAEEALFANDDI

-852 VDAPSA
+852 IDSPATSEVTEVAHA
-858 QETIQTASVDDAAS
+858 NTDAAA

-883 DTISTDTTTAVA
+883 DSISNEAPAAVETTAS
-895 DQAATDVSF
+895 DVSF

-910 LDTISADTSTA
+910 LDAAPTEITALADTTIA
-921 VADQAATD
+921 D

-935 ALNLDTIST
+935 AP
-944 EASTAAADLSSAD
+944 SA
-957 VNFDLDALSLD
+957 
-968 AVSTDSV
+968 DSV
-975 STVSNETVADM
+975 SAATPAAVADDALADM

-992 LSLDTAAAEPA
+992 LSLDTATEPA

-1018 DFSLDDLNADVAS
+1018 DFSLDDLNAAVT
-1031 APAMVEATLAPSTD
+1031 PATAEATAAPDTD

-1050 FNLDEFATLE
+1050 FNLEEFASVE
-1060 TTEVTANPEVAI
+1060 ATEVAATPA

-1084 DTAAEAAP
+1084 DNIGETAPVAALPEEAAP
-1092 VAAFGALAKETAPAV
+1092 VLD
-1107 EEEDTP
+1107 DTP
-1113 AAIETETADNL
+1113 VVAAAESADNL

-1141 MYLEIGDK
+1141 MYIEIGDK

-1176 AL
+1176 SL

>member
-19 GTTVAFASMNNLN
+19 GSTVALASMNNLN

-55 LKSPSSI
+55 LKSPASI

-77 EAAVIHLRS
+77 DSAVIHLRS

-91 DPVLRLRVQA
+91 DPVLRLKVQA
-101 GSESRQYSAIID
+101 GTESRQYSAIID
-113 PKNSAHQS
+113 PKNAVHQS
-121 AQVNSAKAI
+121 AQVNPAKAI
-130 PHPPALASNNQPASK
+130 PHPPALASNNEAARK
-145 PTATPVHKA
+145 PTATPAHKA
-154 AAPKPAQQ
+154 ATPKPAQQ
-162 TIQNNRAHTPAA
+162 TIQNNRAQAATA

-180 AIAQQYKVQAKDNI
+180 AIAQQYKVQAQDNI
-194 FEIARRHQPEG
+194 FEIARRYQPDG

-255 TVVAVATTATA
+255 HVVAATAATA
-266 AVASTNTSTTA
+266 AVATTTA
-277 TDDVAVIEKQ
+277 PATTAATADDVANIEKQ

-304 AQQASAAAENT
+304 AQQASAAAEST
-315 AEPVATASAPVVA
+315 AAPVATASAPTVA
-328 ASTPVVAPASTPVA
+328 ASTPVA
-342 APTKAAPPALIP
+342 APASTPAVAPTKATPPAPIP
-354 PVPEEKGLMDLLMEN
+354 PVPEEKGLMDLLVDY

-374 GGLVV
+374 VGLAA
-379 LLLLAMLIARS
+379 LLILAMLIARS

-396 TDEAAFEGSND
+396 SDEVALDESE
-407 DDAVEIFNFDDAS
+407 DDAVEIFNFDEAALDTD
-420 LEKVSLSK
+420 KVSLSK
-428 TDDVQNQL
+428 TDDIQNQL

-450 EETAFHQTTA
+450 EDKAFHQSTA
-460 KPTEAPQASGLTTG
+460 QPTAAPQTSSLASG
-474 ATALVGGAAVVAAA
+474 ATALVGGAAVAAAA

-501 ELAQYAQPTAT
+501 ELAQYAQPSAT
-512 AAPASDDFNLDDLD
+512 EAPASDDFNLDDLD

-535 SQLISGE
+535 TQLATAE
-542 TTSHDDFNFDF
+542 PTAHDDFNFDF

-566 SSPALDF
+566 STPALDF
-573 PDVDAV
+573 PDVDTV

-600 AELSATTAP
+600 VEVSATAAP
-609 SPEFNLDLG
+609 SNEFDLDLG

-623 AAGLAAAT
+623 AAGVAAASH
-631 QLMQDEPST
+631 LVQDTPATE
-640 ANEGL
+640 NEGL

-656 FDDFT
+656 FDDFNTST
-661 TPSSST
+661 TDVNTAVAT
-667 DTVVALDNNA
+667 DTNV
-677 DIDALFQGE
+677 DIDALFQDE
-686 ESTSE
+686 AEAAVA
-691 SPAVSKFNS
+691 SPVSKFNS

-726 EPASAAEN
+726 EAAVETPNSISTEEASL
-734 SMNVAEATPAYVPEE
+734 AEAPEE
-749 ISFDNVLASPTIEE
+749 ISFDNIVE
-763 TSTVVN
+763 TAAPV
-769 SAIAEDNRPAQ
+769 AEIITPVAATAMVEDSRPAQ
-780 AWAGTGNFGNPLEE
+780 AWAGTGNFGNPS
-794 AAAEAINT
+794 AAETIST
-802 THDAASQATEFDLDF
+802 TTDAEPQATEFDLDF
-817 NLDAA
+817 NLDTA
-822 APAASTAPE
+822 APAATVAPE
-831 VVEETFFNTDDI
+831 VAEEALFANDDI

-852 VDAPSA
+852 IVSPATSEVTEIA
-858 QETIQTASVDDAAS
+858 HANTDAAA

-883 DTISTDTTTAVA
+883 DSISNEAPAAVETTAS
-895 DQAATDVSF
+895 DVSF

-910 LDTISADTSTA
+910 LDAAPTEITALADTA
-921 VADQAATD
+921 IAD

-935 ALNLDTIST
+935 AP
-944 EASTAAADLSSAD
+944 SA
-957 VNFDLDALSLD
+957 
-968 AVSTDSV
+968 DSV
-975 STVSNETVADM
+975 SAATPAAVADDALADM

-992 LSLDTAAAEPA
+992 LSLDTAAEPA

-1018 DFSLDDLNADVAS
+1018 DFSLDDLNAAVTPAS
-1031 APAMVEATLAPSTD
+1031 AEATAAPDTD

-1050 FNLDEFATLE
+1050 FNLEEFASVE
-1060 TTEVTANPEVAI
+1060 ATEVAATPA

-1084 DTAAEAAP
+1084 DNIGETAPMAELAALPEEAAP
-1092 VAAFGALAKETAPAV
+1092 VLH
-1107 EEEDTP
+1107 DTP
-1113 AAIETETADNL
+1113 VVAAAESADNL

-1141 MYLEIGDK
+1141 MYIEIGDK

-1176 AL
+1176 SL

>member
-145 PTATPVHKA
+145 PTATPAHKA

-315 AEPVATASAPVVA
+315 AEPVTTASAPVVA
-328 ASTPVVAPASTPVA
+328 ASTPVAAPASTPVV
-342 APTKAAPPALIP
+342 APTKVAPPAPIP

-831 VVEETFFNTDDI
+831 VAEETFFNTDDI

-852 VDAPSA
+852 VDAPST
-858 QETIQTASVDDAAS
+858 QETIQTASMSDAAS
-872 DLSFDLDALNL
+872 DLSFDLDALSLDTISADTTTAVAEQASTDVSFDLNVLSL

-904 DLDALS
+904 DLD
-910 LDTISADTSTA
+910 T
-921 VADQAATD
+921 
-929 VSFDLD
+929 
-935 ALNLDTIST
+935 LNLDAIST
-944 EASTAAADLSSAD
+944 EASTAAADLSSAN
-957 VNFDLDALSLD
+957 VNFDLDALSLN
-968 AVSTDSV
+968 AVSTDAV
-975 STVSNETVADM
+975 STVSNEAVADM

-1018 DFSLDDLNADVAS
+1018 DFSLDDLNAEL
-1031 APAMVEATLAPSTD
+1031 APASVEATLAPSTD

-1050 FNLDEFATLE
+1050 FNLDEFATVE

-1084 DTAAEAAP
+1084 DTVAEAAP
-1092 VAAFGALAKETAPAV
+1092 VAAFGALTEETAPAA
-1107 EEEDTP
+1107 EEAP
-1113 AAIETETADNL
+1113 AAIETESADNL

>member
-19 GTTVAFASMNNLN
+19 GSTVALASMNNLN

-55 LKSPSSI
+55 LKSPASI

-77 EAAVIHLRS
+77 DSAVIHLRS

-91 DPVLRLRVQA
+91 DPVLRLKVQA
-101 GSESRQYSAIID
+101 GTESRQYSAIID
-113 PKNSAHQS
+113 PKNAVHQS
-121 AQVNSAKAI
+121 AQVNPAKAI
-130 PHPPALASNNQPASK
+130 PHPPALASNNEAARK
-145 PTATPVHKA
+145 PTATPAHKA
-154 AAPKPAQQ
+154 ATPKPAQQ
-162 TIQNNRAHTPAA
+162 TIQNNRAHAPAA
-174 AAPSNI
+174 AAPNNI
-180 AIAQQYKVQAKDNI
+180 AIAQQYKVQAQDNI
-194 FEIARRHQPEG
+194 FEIARRYQPDG

-247 LVKGRSAK
+247 LVKGRTAK
-255 TVVAVATTATA
+255 HVAAATAATA
-266 AVASTNTSTTA
+266 AVATGNAPTA
-277 TDDVAVIEKQ
+277 TVAAGDDVANIEKQ

-304 AQQASAAAENT
+304 AQQASAAAEST
-315 AEPVATASAPVVA
+315 AAPVTTASAPAVA
-328 ASTPVVAPASTPVA
+328 ASTPVA
-342 APTKAAPPALIP
+342 APASTPAVTPAKATPPAPIP
-354 PVPEEKGLMDLLMEN
+354 PVPEEKGLMDLLIDN

-379 LLLLAMLIARS
+379 LLILAMLIARS

-396 TDEAAFEGSND
+396 SDEVALDENE
-407 DDAVEIFNFDDAS
+407 DDAVEIFNFDEAALNSD
-420 LEKVSLSK
+420 KVSLSK
-428 TDDVQNQL
+428 TDDIQNQL

-450 EETAFHQTTA
+450 EEKAFHQSTA
-460 KPTEAPQASGLTTG
+460 QPTAAPQTSSLATG
-474 ATALVGGAAVVAAA
+474 ATALVGGAAVAAAA

-501 ELAQYAQPTAT
+501 ELAQYAQPSAT
-512 AAPASDDFNLDDLD
+512 EAPASDDFNLDDLD

-535 SQLISGE
+535 TQLSTAE
-542 TTSHDDFNFDF
+542 PTAHDDFNFDF

-566 SSPALDF
+566 STPALDF
-573 PDVDAV
+573 PDVDTV

-600 AELSATTAP
+600 VEVSATAAP
-609 SPEFNLDLG
+609 SNEFDLDLG

-623 AAGLAAAT
+623 AAGVAAASH
-631 QLMQDEPST
+631 LVQDTPVT

-656 FDDFT
+656 FDDFNTNNTDAT
-661 TPSSST
+661 TTVAS
-667 DTVVALDNNA
+667 DTNV
-677 DIDALFQGE
+677 DIDALFQDE
-686 ESTSE
+686 VDAAVA
-691 SPAVSKFNS
+691 SPVSKFNS

-726 EPASAAEN
+726 EVAVEAPNSLSAVETSPINTA
-734 SMNVAEATPAYVPEE
+734 EE
-749 ISFDNVLASPTIEE
+749 ISFDT
-763 TSTVVN
+763 
-769 SAIAEDNRPAQ
+769 IAETAAPVAEVITPVAATAMVEDSRPAQ
-780 AWAGTGNFGNPLEE
+780 AWAGTGNFGNPS
-794 AAAEAINT
+794 AAETIST
-802 THDAASQATEFDLDF
+802 TTDAEPQATEFDLDF
-817 NLDAA
+817 NLDTAV
-822 APAASTAPE
+822 PAATVAPE
-831 VVEETFFNTDDI
+831 VTEEVLFASDDI

-852 VDAPSA
+852 IVSPATSEVTEIA
-858 QETIQTASVDDAAS
+858 HANTDAAA

-883 DTISTDTTTAVA
+883 DNISNEAPATIES
-895 DQAATDVSF
+895 AASDVSF

-910 LDTISADTSTA
+910 LDAAPAEITALTDTSI
-921 VADQAATD
+921 D
-929 VSFDLD
+929 
-935 ALNLDTIST
+935 
-944 EASTAAADLSSAD
+944 D
-957 VNFDLDALSLD
+957 VNFDLDVPSAD
-968 AVSTDSV
+968 TATP
-975 STVSNETVADM
+975 TAVADGALADV

-1003 IQPAPTATPDSSNNF
+1003 IQPAPTAMPESSNNF
-1018 DFSLDDLNADVAS
+1018 DFSLDDLNAEVAPTATAEAIA
-1031 APAMVEATLAPSTD
+1031 APDTD

-1050 FNLDEFATLE
+1050 FNLEEFASVEATE
-1060 TTEVTANPEVAI
+1060 ITTTPA
-1072 ADVDFNLDSLSL
+1072 ADVDFNLDSFSL
-1084 DTAAEAAP
+1084 DNSSEITPVAELAALPEEAAP
-1092 VAAFGALAKETAPAV
+1092 AL
-1107 EEEDTP
+1107 EETP
-1113 AAIETETADNL
+1113 AAVAAESADNL

-1141 MYLEIGDK
+1141 MYIEIGDK

-1156 ADLMENGSNDAAERA
+1156 VDLIENGSNDAAERA

-1176 AL
+1176 TL

>member
-19 GTTVAFASMNNLN
+19 GSTVALASMNNLN

-55 LKSPSSI
+55 LKSPASI

-77 EAAVIHLRS
+77 DSAVIHLRS

-91 DPVLRLRVQA
+91 DPVLRLKVQA
-101 GSESRQYSAIID
+101 GTESRQYSAIID
-113 PKNSAHQS
+113 PKNAVHQS
-121 AQVNSAKAI
+121 AQVNPAKAI
-130 PHPPALASNNQPASK
+130 PHPPALASNNEAARK
-145 PTATPVHKA
+145 PTATPAHKA
-154 AAPKPAQQ
+154 ATPKPAQQ
-162 TIQNNRAHTPAA
+162 TIQNNRAQAATA

-180 AIAQQYKVQAKDNI
+180 AIAQQYKVQAQDNI
-194 FEIARRHQPEG
+194 FEIARRYQPDG

-255 TVVAVATTATA
+255 HVVAATAATA
-266 AVASTNTSTTA
+266 AVATTTA
-277 TDDVAVIEKQ
+277 PATTAATADDVANIEKQ

-304 AQQASAAAENT
+304 AQQASAAAEST
-315 AEPVATASAPVVA
+315 AAPVTTASAPTVA
-328 ASTPVVAPASTPVA
+328 ASTPVA
-342 APTKAAPPALIP
+342 APASTPAVAPTKATPPAPIP
-354 PVPEEKGLMDLLMEN
+354 PVPEEKGLMDLLVDY

-374 GGLVV
+374 VGLAA
-379 LLLLAMLIARS
+379 LLILAMLIARS

-396 TDEAAFEGSND
+396 SDEVALDESE
-407 DDAVEIFNFDDAS
+407 DDAVEIFNFDEAALDTD
-420 LEKVSLSK
+420 KVSLSK
-428 TDDVQNQL
+428 TDDIQNQL

-450 EETAFHQTTA
+450 EDKAFHQSTA
-460 KPTEAPQASGLTTG
+460 QPTAAPQTSSLATG
-474 ATALVGGAAVVAAA
+474 ATALVGGAAVAAAA

-501 ELAQYAQPTAT
+501 ELAQYAQPSAT
-512 AAPASDDFNLDDLD
+512 EAPASDDFNLDDLD

-535 SQLISGE
+535 TQLATAE
-542 TTSHDDFNFDF
+542 PTAHDDFNFDF

-566 SSPALDF
+566 STPALDF
-573 PDVDAV
+573 PDVDTV

-600 AELSATTAP
+600 VEVSATAAP
-609 SPEFNLDLG
+609 SNEFDLDLG

-623 AAGLAAAT
+623 AAGVAAASH
-631 QLMQDEPST
+631 LVQDTPATE
-640 ANEGL
+640 NEGL

-656 FDDFT
+656 FDDFNT
-661 TPSSST
+661 STIDVNTAVAT
-667 DTVVALDNNA
+667 DTNV
-677 DIDALFQGE
+677 DIDALFQDE
-686 ESTSE
+686 AEAAVA
-691 SPAVSKFNS
+691 SPVSKFNS

-726 EPASAAEN
+726 EAAVEAPNSLSAVET
-734 SMNVAEATPAYVPEE
+734 SHIEAPEE
-749 ISFDNVLASPTIEE
+749 ISFDNIVE
-763 TSTVVN
+763 TAAPV
-769 SAIAEDNRPAQ
+769 AEIITPVAATAMVEDSRPAQ
-780 AWAGTGNFGNPLEE
+780 AWAGTGNFGNPS
-794 AAAEAINT
+794 AAETIST
-802 THDAASQATEFDLDF
+802 TTDAEPQATEFDLDF
-817 NLDAA
+817 NLDTA
-822 APAASTAPE
+822 APAATVAPE
-831 VVEETFFNTDDI
+831 VAEEVLFASDDI

-852 VDAPSA
+852 IDSPATSEVTEVAHA
-858 QETIQTASVDDAAS
+858 NTDAAA

-883 DTISTDTTTAVA
+883 DSISNEAPAAVETTAS
-895 DQAATDVSF
+895 DVSF

-910 LDTISADTSTA
+910 LDAAPTEITALADTA
-921 VADQAATD
+921 IAD

-935 ALNLDTIST
+935 TP
-944 EASTAAADLSSAD
+944 SA
-957 VNFDLDALSLD
+957 
-968 AVSTDSV
+968 DSV
-975 STVSNETVADM
+975 SAATPAAVADDALADM

-992 LSLDTAAAEPA
+992 LSLDTAAEPA

-1018 DFSLDDLNADVAS
+1018 DFSLDDLNAAVT
-1031 APAMVEATLAPSTD
+1031 PATAEATAAPDTD

-1050 FNLDEFATLE
+1050 FNLEEFASVE
-1060 TTEVTANPEVAI
+1060 ATEVAATPA

-1084 DTAAEAAP
+1084 DNIGETAPVAALPEEAAP
-1092 VAAFGALAKETAPAV
+1092 VLD
-1107 EEEDTP
+1107 DTP
-1113 AAIETETADNL
+1113 VVAAAESADNL

-1141 MYLEIGDK
+1141 MYIEIGDK

-1176 AL
+1176 SL

>member
-19 GTTVAFASMNNLN
+19 GSTVALASMNNLN

-55 LKSPSSI
+55 LKSPASI

-77 EAAVIHLRS
+77 DSAVIHLRS

-91 DPVLRLRVQA
+91 DPVLRLKVQA
-101 GSESRQYSAIID
+101 GTESRQYSAIID
-113 PKNSAHQS
+113 PKNAVHQS
-121 AQVNSAKAI
+121 AQVNPAKAI
-130 PHPPALASNNQPASK
+130 PHPPALASNNEAARK
-145 PTATPVHKA
+145 PTATPAHKA
-154 AAPKPAQQ
+154 ATPKPAQQ
-162 TIQNNRAHTPAA
+162 TIQNNRAQAATA

-180 AIAQQYKVQAKDNI
+180 AIAQQYKVQAQDNI
-194 FEIARRHQPEG
+194 FEIARRYQPDG

-255 TVVAVATTATA
+255 HVVAATAATA
-266 AVASTNTSTTA
+266 AVATTTA
-277 TDDVAVIEKQ
+277 PATTAATADDVANIEKQ

-304 AQQASAAAENT
+304 AQQASAAAEST
-315 AEPVATASAPVVA
+315 AAPVATASAPTVA
-328 ASTPVVAPASTPVA
+328 ASTPVA
-342 APTKAAPPALIP
+342 APASTPAVAPTKATPPAPIP
-354 PVPEEKGLMDLLMEN
+354 PVPEEKGLMDLLVDY

-374 GGLVV
+374 IGLVA
-379 LLLLAMLIARS
+379 LLILAMLIARS
-390 RKKAAA
+390 RKKAA
-396 TDEAAFEGSND
+396 TSDEVALNESE
-407 DDAVEIFNFDDAS
+407 DDAVEIFNFDEAALDTD
-420 LEKVSLSK
+420 KVSLSK
-428 TDDVQNQL
+428 TDDIQNQL

-450 EETAFHQTTA
+450 EDKAFHQSTA
-460 KPTEAPQASGLTTG
+460 QPTAAPQTSSLATG
-474 ATALVGGAAVVAAA
+474 ATALVGGAAVAAAA

-501 ELAQYAQPTAT
+501 ELAQYAQPSAT
-512 AAPASDDFNLDDLD
+512 EAPASDDFNLDDLD

-535 SQLISGE
+535 TQLATAE
-542 TTSHDDFNFDF
+542 PTAHDDFNFDF

-566 SSPALDF
+566 STPALDF
-573 PDVDAV
+573 PDVDTV

-600 AELSATTAP
+600 VEVSATAAP
-609 SPEFNLDLG
+609 SNEFDLDLG

-623 AAGLAAAT
+623 AAGVAAASH
-631 QLMQDEPST
+631 LVQDTPATE
-640 ANEGL
+640 NEGL

-656 FDDFT
+656 FDDFNTST
-661 TPSSST
+661 TDVNTAVAT
-667 DTVVALDNNA
+667 DTNV
-677 DIDALFQGE
+677 DIDALFQDE
-686 ESTSE
+686 AEAAVA
-691 SPAVSKFNS
+691 SPVSKFNS

-726 EPASAAEN
+726 EAAVETPNSISTEEASL
-734 SMNVAEATPAYVPEE
+734 AEAPEE
-749 ISFDNVLASPTIEE
+749 ISFDNIVE
-763 TSTVVN
+763 TAAPV
-769 SAIAEDNRPAQ
+769 AEIITPVAATAMVEDSRPAQ
-780 AWAGTGNFGNPLEE
+780 AWAGTGNFGNPS
-794 AAAEAINT
+794 AAETIST
-802 THDAASQATEFDLDF
+802 TTDAEPQATEFDLDF
-817 NLDAA
+817 NLDTA
-822 APAASTAPE
+822 APAATVAPE
-831 VVEETFFNTDDI
+831 VAEEALFANDDI

-852 VDAPSA
+852 IDSPATSEVTEVAHA
-858 QETIQTASVDDAAS
+858 NTDAAA

-883 DTISTDTTTAVA
+883 DSISNEAPAAVETTAS
-895 DQAATDVSF
+895 DVSF

-910 LDTISADTSTA
+910 LDAAPTEITALADTA
-921 VADQAATD
+921 IAD

-935 ALNLDTIST
+935 AP
-944 EASTAAADLSSAD
+944 SA
-957 VNFDLDALSLD
+957 
-968 AVSTDSV
+968 DSV
-975 STVSNETVADM
+975 SAATPAAVADDALADM

-992 LSLDTAAAEPA
+992 LSLDTAAEPA

-1018 DFSLDDLNADVAS
+1018 DFSLDDLNAAVTPAS
-1031 APAMVEATLAPSTD
+1031 AEATAAPDTD

-1050 FNLDEFATLE
+1050 FNLEEFASVE
-1060 TTEVTANPEVAI
+1060 ATEVAATPA

-1084 DTAAEAAP
+1084 DNIGETAPMAELAALPEEAAP
-1092 VAAFGALAKETAPAV
+1092 VLH
-1107 EEEDTP
+1107 DTP
-1113 AAIETETADNL
+1113 VVAAAESADNL

-1141 MYLEIGDK
+1141 MYIEIGDK

-1176 AL
+1176 SL

>member
-19 GTTVAFASMNNLN
+19 GSTVALASMNNLN

-55 LKSPSSI
+55 LKSPASI

-77 EAAVIHLRS
+77 DSAVIHLRS

-91 DPVLRLRVQA
+91 DPVLRLKVQA
-101 GSESRQYSAIID
+101 GTESRQYSAIID
-113 PKNSAHQS
+113 PKNAVHQS
-121 AQVNSAKAI
+121 AQVNPAKAI
-130 PHPPALASNNQPASK
+130 PHPPALASNNEAARK
-145 PTATPVHKA
+145 PTATPAHKA
-154 AAPKPAQQ
+154 ATPKPAQQ
-162 TIQNNRAHTPAA
+162 TIQNNRAQAATA

-180 AIAQQYKVQAKDNI
+180 AIAQQYKVQAQDNI
-194 FEIARRHQPEG
+194 FEIARRYQPDG

-255 TVVAVATTATA
+255 HVVAATAATA
-266 AVASTNTSTTA
+266 AVATTTA
-277 TDDVAVIEKQ
+277 PATTAATADDVANIEKQ

-304 AQQASAAAENT
+304 AQQASAAAEST
-315 AEPVATASAPVVA
+315 AAPVATASAPTVA
-328 ASTPVVAPASTPVA
+328 ASTPVA
-342 APTKAAPPALIP
+342 APASTPAVAPTKATPPAPIP
-354 PVPEEKGLMDLLMEN
+354 PVPEEKGLMDLLVDY

-374 GGLVV
+374 IGLVA
-379 LLLLAMLIARS
+379 LLILAMLIARS
-390 RKKAAA
+390 RKKAA
-396 TDEAAFEGSND
+396 TSDEVALNESE
-407 DDAVEIFNFDDAS
+407 DDAVEIFNFDEAALDTD
-420 LEKVSLSK
+420 KVSLSK
-428 TDDVQNQL
+428 TDDIQNQL

-450 EETAFHQTTA
+450 EDKAFHQSTA
-460 KPTEAPQASGLTTG
+460 QPTAAPQTSSLASG
-474 ATALVGGAAVVAAA
+474 ATALVGGAAVAAAA

-501 ELAQYAQPTAT
+501 ELAQYAQPSAT
-512 AAPASDDFNLDDLD
+512 EAPASDDFNLDDLD

-535 SQLISGE
+535 TQPATAE
-542 TTSHDDFNFDF
+542 PTAHDDFNFDF

-566 SSPALDF
+566 STPALDF
-573 PDVDAV
+573 PDVDTV

-600 AELSATTAP
+600 VEVSATAAP
-609 SPEFNLDLG
+609 SNEFDLDLG

-623 AAGLAAAT
+623 AAGVAAASH
-631 QLMQDEPST
+631 LVQDTPATE
-640 ANEGL
+640 NEGL

-656 FDDFT
+656 FDDFNTST
-661 TPSSST
+661 TDVNTAVAT
-667 DTVVALDNNA
+667 DTNV
-677 DIDALFQGE
+677 DIDALFQDE
-686 ESTSE
+686 AEAAVA
-691 SPAVSKFNS
+691 SPVSKFNS

-726 EPASAAEN
+726 EAAVETPNSISTEEASL
-734 SMNVAEATPAYVPEE
+734 AEAPEE
-749 ISFDNVLASPTIEE
+749 ISFDNIVE
-763 TSTVVN
+763 TAAPV
-769 SAIAEDNRPAQ
+769 AEIITPVAATAMVEDSRPAQ
-780 AWAGTGNFGNPLEE
+780 AWAGTGNFGNPS
-794 AAAEAINT
+794 AAETIST
-802 THDAASQATEFDLDF
+802 TTDAEPQATEFDLDF
-817 NLDAA
+817 NLDTA
-822 APAASTAPE
+822 APAATVAPE
-831 VVEETFFNTDDI
+831 VAEEALFANDDI

-852 VDAPSA
+852 IVSPATSEVTEIA
-858 QETIQTASVDDAAS
+858 HANTDAAA

-883 DTISTDTTTAVA
+883 DSISNEAPAAVETTAS
-895 DQAATDVSF
+895 DVSF

-910 LDTISADTSTA
+910 LDAAPTEITALADTA
-921 VADQAATD
+921 IAD

-935 ALNLDTIST
+935 AP
-944 EASTAAADLSSAD
+944 SA
-957 VNFDLDALSLD
+957 
-968 AVSTDSV
+968 DSV
-975 STVSNETVADM
+975 SAATPAAVADDALADM

-992 LSLDTAAAEPA
+992 LSLDTAAEPA

-1018 DFSLDDLNADVAS
+1018 DFSLDDLNAAVTPAS
-1031 APAMVEATLAPSTD
+1031 AEATAAPDTD

-1050 FNLDEFATLE
+1050 FNLEEFASVE
-1060 TTEVTANPEVAI
+1060 ATEVAATPA

-1084 DTAAEAAP
+1084 DNIGETAPMAELAALPEEAAP
-1092 VAAFGALAKETAPAV
+1092 VLH
-1107 EEEDTP
+1107 DTP
-1113 AAIETETADNL
+1113 VVAAAESADNL

-1141 MYLEIGDK
+1141 MYIEIGDK

-1176 AL
+1176 SL

>member
-19 GTTVAFASMNNLN
+19 GSTVALASMNNLN

-55 LKSPSSI
+55 LKSPASI

-77 EAAVIHLRS
+77 DSAVIHLRS

-91 DPVLRLRVQA
+91 DPVLRLKVQA
-101 GSESRQYSAIID
+101 GTESRQYSAIID
-113 PKNSAHQS
+113 PKNAVHQS
-121 AQVNSAKAI
+121 AQVNPAKAI
-130 PHPPALASNNQPASK
+130 PHPPALASNNEAARK
-145 PTATPVHKA
+145 PTATPAHKA
-154 AAPKPAQQ
+154 ATPKPAQQ
-162 TIQNNRAHTPAA
+162 TIQNNRAQAATA

-180 AIAQQYKVQAKDNI
+180 AIAQQYKVQAQDNI
-194 FEIARRHQPEG
+194 FEIARRYQPDG

-247 LVKGRSAK
+247 LVRGRSAK
-255 TVVAVATTATA
+255 HVAAATAATA
-266 AVASTNTSTTA
+266 AVATTNTPATTA
-277 TDDVAVIEKQ
+277 ATADDVANIEKQ

-304 AQQASAAAENT
+304 AQQASAAAEST
-315 AEPVATASAPVVA
+315 PAPVTTASAPAVA
-328 ASTPVVAPASTPVA
+328 ASTPVVAPASTPAV
-342 APTKAAPPALIP
+342 APTKATPPAPIP
-354 PVPEEKGLMDLLMEN
+354 PVPEEKGLMDLLVDY

-374 GGLVV
+374 VGLVA
-379 LLLLAMLIARS
+379 LLILAMLIARS

-396 TDEAAFEGSND
+396 SDEIALNESE
-407 DDAVEIFNFDDAS
+407 DDAVEIFNFDEAALDTD
-420 LEKVSLSK
+420 KVSLSK
-428 TDDVQNQL
+428 TDDIQNQL

-450 EETAFHQTTA
+450 EDKAFHQSTA
-460 KPTEAPQASGLTTG
+460 QPTAAPQTSSLATG
-474 ATALVGGAAVVAAA
+474 ATALVGGAAVAAAA
-488 HAASEQDFMPSDE
+488 HAASEDFMPSDE
-501 ELAQYAQPTAT
+501 ELAQYAQPSAT
-512 AAPASDDFNLDDLD
+512 EAPASDDFNLDDLD

-535 SQLISGE
+535 TQLA
-542 TTSHDDFNFDF
+542 TTEPTAHDDFNFDF

-566 SSPALDF
+566 STPALDF
-573 PDVDAV
+573 PDVDTV

-600 AELSATTAP
+600 VEVSATTAP
-609 SPEFNLDLG
+609 SNEFDLDLG

-623 AAGLAAAT
+623 AVGVAAASH
-631 QLMQDEPST
+631 LVQDTPATE
-640 ANEGL
+640 NEGL

-656 FDDFT
+656 FDDFNTST
-661 TPSSST
+661 TDVNTAVAT
-667 DTVVALDNNA
+667 DTNV
-677 DIDALFQGE
+677 DIDALFQDE
-686 ESTSE
+686 AEAAVA
-691 SPAVSKFNS
+691 SPVSKFNS

-726 EPASAAEN
+726 ETATETPN
-734 SMNVAEATPAYVPEE
+734 SISTTESSSIDTAEE
-749 ISFDNVLASPTIEE
+749 ISFDN
-763 TSTVVN
+763 
-769 SAIAEDNRPAQ
+769 IAETAAPVAEIITPVAATAMVEGSRPAQ
-780 AWAGTGNFGNPLEE
+780 AWAGTGNFGNPS
-794 AAAEAINT
+794 AAETIST
-802 THDAASQATEFDLDF
+802 TTDAEPQATEFDLDF
-817 NLDAA
+817 NLDTAV
-822 APAASTAPE
+822 PAATVAPE
-831 VVEETFFNTDDI
+831 VTEEVLFASDDI

-852 VDAPSA
+852 IDSTVTPEVTEVAN
-858 QETIQTASVDDAAS
+858 TDAAA
-872 DLSFDLDALNL
+872 DLSFDLDALSL
-883 DTISTDTTTAVA
+883 DSISNEAP
-895 DQAATDVSF
+895 ATVETVTSDVSF

-910 LDTISADTSTA
+910 LDAAPTEITALADTA
-921 VADQAATD
+921 
-929 VSFDLD
+929 
-935 ALNLDTIST
+935 I
-944 EASTAAADLSSAD
+944 AD
-957 VNFDLDALSLD
+957 VNFDLDAPS
-968 AVSTDSV
+968 ADSV
-975 STVSNETVADM
+975 SAATPAVVADDALTDM

-1018 DFSLDDLNADVAS
+1018 DFSLDDLNAAVT
-1031 APAMVEATLAPSTD
+1031 PATAEATAAPDTD

-1050 FNLDEFATLE
+1050 FNLEEFASVEATE
-1060 TTEVTANPEVAI
+1060 TAATPA

-1084 DTAAEAAP
+1084 DNISEAAP
-1092 VAAFGALAKETAPAV
+1092 VAELAELPEEVAPAV
-1107 EEEDTP
+1107 DDTP
-1113 AAIETETADNL
+1113 VVAAAESAENL

-1141 MYLEIGDK
+1141 MYIEIGDK

>member
-19 GTTVAFASMNNLN
+19 GSTVALASMNNLN

-55 LKSPSSI
+55 LKSPASI

-77 EAAVIHLRS
+77 DSAVIHLRS

-91 DPVLRLRVQA
+91 DPVLRLKVQA
-101 GSESRQYSAIID
+101 GTESRQYSAIID
-113 PKNSAHQS
+113 PKNAVHQS
-121 AQVNSAKAI
+121 AQVNPAKAI
-130 PHPPALASNNQPASK
+130 PHPPALASNNEAARK
-145 PTATPVHKA
+145 PTATPAHKA
-154 AAPKPAQQ
+154 ATPKPAQQ
-162 TIQNNRAHTPAA
+162 TIQNNRAQAATA

-180 AIAQQYKVQAKDNI
+180 AIAQQYKVQAQDNI
-194 FEIARRHQPEG
+194 FEIARRYQPDG

-255 TVVAVATTATA
+255 HVAAATAATA
-266 AVASTNTSTTA
+266 AVATTTA
-277 TDDVAVIEKQ
+277 PATTAATADDVANIEKQ

-304 AQQASAAAENT
+304 AQQASAT
-315 AEPVATASAPVVA
+315 AESTAAPVATASAPTVA
-328 ASTPVVAPASTPVA
+328 ASTPVA
-342 APTKAAPPALIP
+342 APASTPAVAPTKATPPAPIP
-354 PVPEEKGLMDLLMEN
+354 PVPEEKGLMDLLVDY

-374 GGLVV
+374 IGLVA
-379 LLLLAMLIARS
+379 LLILAMLIARS

-396 TDEAAFEGSND
+396 SDEVALDESE
-407 DDAVEIFNFDDAS
+407 DDAVEIFNFDEAALDTD
-420 LEKVSLSK
+420 KVSLSK
-428 TDDVQNQL
+428 TDDIQNQL

-450 EETAFHQTTA
+450 EDKAFHQSTA
-460 KPTEAPQASGLTTG
+460 QPTAAPQTSSLATG
-474 ATALVGGAAVVAAA
+474 ATALVGGAAVAAAA

-501 ELAQYAQPTAT
+501 ELAQYAQPSAT
-512 AAPASDDFNLDDLD
+512 EAPASDDFNLDDLD

-535 SQLISGE
+535 TQLSTAE
-542 TTSHDDFNFDF
+542 PTAHDDFNFDF

-566 SSPALDF
+566 STPALDF
-573 PDVDAV
+573 PDVDTV

-600 AELSATTAP
+600 VEVSATAAP
-609 SPEFNLDLG
+609 SNEFDLDLG

-623 AAGLAAAT
+623 AAGVAAVSHLVQDTPAT
-631 QLMQDEPST
+631 E
-640 ANEGL
+640 NEGL

-656 FDDFT
+656 FDDFNTST
-661 TPSSST
+661 TDVNTAVAT
-667 DTVVALDNNA
+667 DTNV
-677 DIDALFQGE
+677 DIDALFQDE
-686 ESTSE
+686 AEAAAAPS
-691 SPAVSKFNS
+691 VSKFNS

-726 EPASAAEN
+726 EAAVETPN
-734 SMNVAEATPAYVPEE
+734 SISTAEASLAEAPEE
-749 ISFDNVLASPTIEE
+749 ISFDNIVE
-763 TSTVVN
+763 TAAPV
-769 SAIAEDNRPAQ
+769 AEIITPVAATAMVEDSRPAQ
-780 AWAGTGNFGNPLEE
+780 AWAGTGNFGNPS
-794 AAAEAINT
+794 AAETIST
-802 THDAASQATEFDLDF
+802 TTDAEPQATEFDLDF
-817 NLDAA
+817 NLDTA
-822 APAASTAPE
+822 APAATVAPE
-831 VVEETFFNTDDI
+831 VAEEALFANDDI
-843 MSFDLDVPS
+843 M
-852 VDAPSA
+852 
-858 QETIQTASVDDAAS
+858 
-872 DLSFDLDALNL
+872 SFDLDALNL
-883 DTISTDTTTAVA
+883 DSISNEAPAAVETTAS
-895 DQAATDVSF
+895 DVSF

-910 LDTISADTSTA
+910 LDAAPTEITALADTTIA
-921 VADQAATD
+921 D

-935 ALNLDTIST
+935 AP
-944 EASTAAADLSSAD
+944 SA
-957 VNFDLDALSLD
+957 
-968 AVSTDSV
+968 DSV
-975 STVSNETVADM
+975 SAATPAAVADDALADM

-992 LSLDTAAAEPA
+992 LSLDTATEPA

-1018 DFSLDDLNADVAS
+1018 DFSLDDLNAAVT
-1031 APAMVEATLAPSTD
+1031 PATAEATAAPDTD

-1050 FNLDEFATLE
+1050 FNLEEFASVE
-1060 TTEVTANPEVAI
+1060 AAEVAATPS

-1084 DTAAEAAP
+1084 DNIGETAPVAALPEEAAP
-1092 VAAFGALAKETAPAV
+1092 VLD
-1107 EEEDTP
+1107 DTP
-1113 AAIETETADNL
+1113 VVAAAESADNL

-1141 MYLEIGDK
+1141 MYIEIGDK

-1176 AL
+1176 SL

>member
-19 GTTVAFASMNNLN
+19 GSTVALASMNNLN

-55 LKSPSSI
+55 LKSPASI

-77 EAAVIHLRS
+77 DSAVIHLRS

-91 DPVLRLRVQA
+91 DPVLRLKVQA
-101 GSESRQYSAIID
+101 GTESRQYSAIID
-113 PKNSAHQS
+113 PKNAVHQS
-121 AQVNSAKAI
+121 AQVNPAKAI
-130 PHPPALASNNQPASK
+130 PHPPALASNNEAARK
-145 PTATPVHKA
+145 PTATPAHKA
-154 AAPKPAQQ
+154 ATPKPAQQ
-162 TIQNNRAHTPAA
+162 TIQNNRAQAATA

-180 AIAQQYKVQAKDNI
+180 AIAQQYKVQAQDNI
-194 FEIARRHQPEG
+194 FEIARRYQPDG

-255 TVVAVATTATA
+255 HVAAATAATA
-266 AVASTNTSTTA
+266 AVATTTA
-277 TDDVAVIEKQ
+277 PATTAATADDVANIEKQ

-304 AQQASAAAENT
+304 AQQASAAAEST
-315 AEPVATASAPVVA
+315 AAPVATASAPTVA
-328 ASTPVVAPASTPVA
+328 ASTPVA
-342 APTKAAPPALIP
+342 APASTPAVAPTKATPPAPIP
-354 PVPEEKGLMDLLMEN
+354 PVPEEKGLMDLLVDY

-374 GGLVV
+374 IGLVA
-379 LLLLAMLIARS
+379 LLILAMLIARS

-396 TDEAAFEGSND
+396 SDEVALDESE
-407 DDAVEIFNFDDAS
+407 DDAVEIFNFDEAALDTD
-420 LEKVSLSK
+420 KVSLSK
-428 TDDVQNQL
+428 TDDIQNQL

-450 EETAFHQTTA
+450 EDKAFHQSTA
-460 KPTEAPQASGLTTG
+460 QPTAAPQTSSLATG
-474 ATALVGGAAVVAAA
+474 ATALVGGAAVAAAA

-501 ELAQYAQPTAT
+501 ELAQYAQPSAT
-512 AAPASDDFNLDDLD
+512 EAPASDDFNLDDLD

-535 SQLISGE
+535 TQLATAE
-542 TTSHDDFNFDF
+542 PTSHDDFNFDF

-566 SSPALDF
+566 STPALDF
-573 PDVDAV
+573 PDVDTV

-600 AELSATTAP
+600 VEVSATAAP
-609 SPEFNLDLG
+609 SNEFDLDLG

-623 AAGLAAAT
+623 AAGVAAASH
-631 QLMQDEPST
+631 LLQDTPATE
-640 ANEGL
+640 NEGL

-656 FDDFT
+656 FDDFNTST
-661 TPSSST
+661 TDVNTAVAT
-667 DTVVALDNNA
+667 DTNV
-677 DIDALFQGE
+677 DIDALFQDE
-686 ESTSE
+686 AEAAAAPS
-691 SPAVSKFNS
+691 VSKFNS

-726 EPASAAEN
+726 EAAVETPN
-734 SMNVAEATPAYVPEE
+734 SISTAEASLAEAPEE
-749 ISFDNVLASPTIEE
+749 ISFDNIVE
-763 TSTVVN
+763 TAAPV
-769 SAIAEDNRPAQ
+769 AEIITPVAATAMVEDSHPAQ
-780 AWAGTGNFGNPLEE
+780 AWAGTGNFGNPS
-794 AAAEAINT
+794 AAETIST
-802 THDAASQATEFDLDF
+802 TTDAEPQATEFDLDF
-817 NLDAA
+817 NLDTA
-822 APAASTAPE
+822 APTATVAPE
-831 VVEETFFNTDDI
+831 VAEEALFANDDI
-843 MSFDLDVPS
+843 M
-852 VDAPSA
+852 
-858 QETIQTASVDDAAS
+858 
-872 DLSFDLDALNL
+872 SFDLDALNL
-883 DTISTDTTTAVA
+883 DSISNEAPAAVETTAS
-895 DQAATDVSF
+895 DVSF

-910 LDTISADTSTA
+910 LDAAPTEITALADTTIA
-921 VADQAATD
+921 D

-935 ALNLDTIST
+935 AP
-944 EASTAAADLSSAD
+944 SA
-957 VNFDLDALSLD
+957 
-968 AVSTDSV
+968 DSV
-975 STVSNETVADM
+975 SAATPAAVADDALADM

-992 LSLDTAAAEPA
+992 LSLDTAAEPA

-1018 DFSLDDLNADVAS
+1018 DFSLDDLNAAVT
-1031 APAMVEATLAPSTD
+1031 PATAEATAAPDTD

-1050 FNLDEFATLE
+1050 FNLEEFASVE
-1060 TTEVTANPEVAI
+1060 ATEVAATPA

-1084 DTAAEAAP
+1084 DNIGETAPVAALPEEAAP
-1092 VAAFGALAKETAPAV
+1092 VLD
-1107 EEEDTP
+1107 DTP
-1113 AAIETETADNL
+1113 VVAAAESADNL

-1141 MYLEIGDK
+1141 MYIEIGDK

-1176 AL
+1176 SL

>member
-19 GTTVAFASMNNLN
+19 GSTVALASMNNLN

-55 LKSPSSI
+55 LKSPASI

-77 EAAVIHLRS
+77 DSAVIHLRS

-91 DPVLRLRVQA
+91 DPVLRLKVQA
-101 GSESRQYSAIID
+101 GTESRQYSAIID
-113 PKNSAHQS
+113 PKNAVHQS
-121 AQVNSAKAI
+121 AQVNPAKAI
-130 PHPPALASNNQPASK
+130 PHPPALASNNEAARK
-145 PTATPVHKA
+145 PTATPAHKA
-154 AAPKPAQQ
+154 ATPKPAQQ
-162 TIQNNRAHTPAA
+162 TIQNNRAQAATA

-180 AIAQQYKVQAKDNI
+180 AIAQQYKVQAQDNI
-194 FEIARRHQPEG
+194 FEIARRYQPDG

-255 TVVAVATTATA
+255 HVAAATAATA
-266 AVASTNTSTTA
+266 AVATTTA
-277 TDDVAVIEKQ
+277 PATTAATADDVANIEKQ

-304 AQQASAAAENT
+304 AQQASAAAEST
-315 AEPVATASAPVVA
+315 AAPVATASAPTVA
-328 ASTPVVAPASTPVA
+328 ASTPVA
-342 APTKAAPPALIP
+342 APASTPAVAPTKATPPAPIP
-354 PVPEEKGLMDLLMEN
+354 PVPEEKGLMDLLVDY

-374 GGLVV
+374 IGLVA
-379 LLLLAMLIARS
+379 LLILAMLIARS

-396 TDEAAFEGSND
+396 SDEVALDESE
-407 DDAVEIFNFDDAS
+407 DDAVEIFNFDEAALDTD
-420 LEKVSLSK
+420 KVSLSK
-428 TDDVQNQL
+428 TDDIQNQL

-450 EETAFHQTTA
+450 EDKAFHQSTA
-460 KPTEAPQASGLTTG
+460 QPTAAPQTSSLATG
-474 ATALVGGAAVVAAA
+474 ATALVGGAAVAAAA

-501 ELAQYAQPTAT
+501 ELAQYAQPSAT
-512 AAPASDDFNLDDLD
+512 EAPASDDFNLDDLD

-535 SQLISGE
+535 TQLS
-542 TTSHDDFNFDF
+542 TDAPTAHDDFNFDF

-566 SSPALDF
+566 STPALDF
-573 PDVDAV
+573 PDVDTV

-600 AELSATTAP
+600 VEVSATAAP
-609 SPEFNLDLG
+609 SNEFDLDLG

-623 AAGLAAAT
+623 AAGVAAASH
-631 QLMQDEPST
+631 LVQDTPATE
-640 ANEGL
+640 NEGL

-656 FDDFT
+656 FDDFNTST
-661 TPSSST
+661 TDVNTAVAT
-667 DTVVALDNNA
+667 DTNV
-677 DIDALFQGE
+677 DIDALFQDE
-686 ESTSE
+686 AEAAVA
-691 SPAVSKFNS
+691 SPVSKFNS

-726 EPASAAEN
+726 ETAVETPN
-734 SMNVAEATPAYVPEE
+734 SISTAEASLAEAPEE
-749 ISFDNVLASPTIEE
+749 ISFDNIVE
-763 TSTVVN
+763 TAAPV
-769 SAIAEDNRPAQ
+769 AEIITPVAATAMVEDSRPAQ
-780 AWAGTGNFGNPLEE
+780 AWAGTGNFGNPS
-794 AAAEAINT
+794 AAETIST
-802 THDAASQATEFDLDF
+802 TTDAEPQATEFDLDF
-817 NLDAA
+817 NLDTA
-822 APAASTAPE
+822 APTATVAPE
-831 VVEETFFNTDDI
+831 VAEEALFANDDI
-843 MSFDLDVPS
+843 M
-852 VDAPSA
+852 
-858 QETIQTASVDDAAS
+858 
-872 DLSFDLDALNL
+872 SFDLDALNL
-883 DTISTDTTTAVA
+883 DSISNEAPAAVETTAS
-895 DQAATDVSF
+895 DVSF

-910 LDTISADTSTA
+910 LDAAPTEITALADTA
-921 VADQAATD
+921 IAD

-935 ALNLDTIST
+935 AP
-944 EASTAAADLSSAD
+944 SA
-957 VNFDLDALSLD
+957 
-968 AVSTDSV
+968 DSV
-975 STVSNETVADM
+975 SAATPAAVADDALADM

-992 LSLDTAAAEPA
+992 LSLDTAAEPA

-1018 DFSLDDLNADVAS
+1018 DFSLDDLNAAVT
-1031 APAMVEATLAPSTD
+1031 PATAEATAAPDTD

-1050 FNLDEFATLE
+1050 FNLEEFASVE
-1060 TTEVTANPEVAI
+1060 ATEVAATPA

-1084 DTAAEAAP
+1084 DNIGETAPVAALPEEAAP
-1092 VAAFGALAKETAPAV
+1092 VLD
-1107 EEEDTP
+1107 DTP
-1113 AAIETETADNL
+1113 VVAAAESADNL

-1141 MYLEIGDK
+1141 MYIEIGDK

-1176 AL
+1176 SL